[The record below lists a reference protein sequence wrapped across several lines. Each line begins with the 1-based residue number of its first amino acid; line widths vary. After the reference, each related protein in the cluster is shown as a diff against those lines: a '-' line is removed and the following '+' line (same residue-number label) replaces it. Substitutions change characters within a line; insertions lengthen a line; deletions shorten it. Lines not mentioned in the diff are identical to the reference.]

1 MHRLLKML
9 LAFALIT
16 CLPIPCC
23 AQSASEKKAAQKAEL
38 KAELKAEE
46 LKNDASYI
54 CGEGWGD
61 TYSSADQA
69 ALNDLISKISLHVS
83 NSFQINE
90 EELNTNSGFDSKTAV
105 TSVMNSYAQA
115 TLTNTNNLV
124 ISNAPQT
131 HVLRYIKSSEV
142 IKIFDER
149 KEKVFD
155 YVRSAMRAEEKA
167 KIDDALRN
175 YYWAFAMV
183 RSLQYPNSVKMDID
197 GEQRLLV
204 TWIPQQIEEIM
215 SNLSTQIASKD
226 GNDINLF
233 IKYKN
238 EPVTSIDYTY
248 FDGQTW
254 SNLYSAKDG
263 MGIVELRPGVDVNSL
278 QLKYEYEYADQC
290 QIDKELE
297 SVMQLFKGTPF
308 KNASVYISNLD
319 KKSAVSSEARKEF
332 EKSVKTESAANL
344 ETLSKVN
351 DEKQLAGIMNRVV
364 NAIKTRQY
372 DSVNDCFSAD
382 GLEMYKKLLNYGQ
395 ARLLGNPQFSFYTMG
410 KRVVCRSIPMAFSF
424 RNNKR
429 KFVEDVTFTFGEDRK
444 IECVAFGLGSQ
455 AKTDIF
461 DKGVGAWSDYAKMVI
476 ATFLENYKTAF
487 ALKRL
492 DYLESVFDDNA
503 TIITGHVIKRN
514 PRLSMEDQ
522 ASTFGDN
529 KPLIKYTRQTKSEYL
544 RKLKMC
550 FQSNQFINIRFADN
564 DVVKMGAG
572 GETYGIQIKQDY
584 YSSNYGDHGYLF
596 LMVDFNDPENPSIKV
611 RTWQPDRNP
620 NINSNL
626 PRSNRDWGI
635 IGPGNF

>member
-1 MHRLLKML
+1 MHKLLYAL
-9 LAFALIT
+9 FATLALT
-16 CLPIPCC
+16 SMPQTTL
-23 AQSASEKKAAQKAEL
+23 AQTHSEKKAMEKVA
-38 KAELKAEE
+38 LKAEE
-46 LKNDASYI
+46 LKNDADYL

-61 TYSSADQA
+61 TYSAADQA
-69 ALNDLISKISLHVS
+69 ALTDLISKISVNVS
-83 NSFQINE
+83 SSFQINE
-90 EELNTNSGFDSKTAV
+90 EELNTNAGFDSKSVV
-105 TSVMNSYAQA
+105 TSVMKSYAQA

-124 ISNAPQT
+124 LSNQPQA
-131 HVLRYIKSSEV
+131 HVLRYIKSSEIV
-142 IKIFDER
+142 KIFNDR

-155 YVRSAMRAEEKA
+155 YVRSAMRAEEKG

-183 RSLQYPNSVKMDID
+183 RSLQYPNNVKMDVD

-204 TWIPQQIEEIM
+204 TWIPQQMEEIM
-215 SNLSTQIASKD
+215 GNLSTNIASRD
-226 GNDINLF
+226 GDELSLF
-233 IKYKN
+233 IKYKGK
-238 EPVTSIDYTY
+238 PVTSLDYTY

-297 SVMQLFKGTPF
+297 SVMNLFKGTFF
-308 KNASVYISNLD
+308 KNATVYINNID
-319 KKSAVSSEARKEF
+319 KKSAVSTEAKKEF
-332 EKSVKTESAANL
+332 EKSVKTESIANL
-344 ETLSKVN
+344 QALSKVA
-351 DEKQLAGIMNRVV
+351 DEKQLANIMGKVV
-364 NAIKTRQY
+364 NAIKTKQY
-372 DSVNDCFSAD
+372 DSANDCFSAD

-395 ARLLGNPQFSFYTMG
+395 ARLLGNPQFAFYTMG

-424 RNNKR
+424 QNNKR
-429 KFVEDVTFTFGEDRK
+429 KFVEDVTFTFDENKK

-514 PRLSMEDQ
+514 PKLSIEGQ

-584 YSSNYGDHGYLF
+584 YSTNYGDHGYLF

>member
-1 MHRLLKML
+1 MHKTIWMILML
-9 LAFALIT
+9 L
-16 CLPIPCC
+16 LPLTSL
-23 AQSASEKKAAQKAEL
+23 AQT
-38 KAELKAEE
+38 AEE
-46 LKNDASYI
+46 RAEQMKANAEYI

-61 TYSSADQA
+61 TYNSADQA
-69 ALNDLISKISLHVS
+69 ALADLISKISLNIS
-83 NSFQINE
+83 NSFEIKE
-90 EELNTNSGFDSKTAV
+90 EEFNTNSSFDSKTAI

-115 TLTNTNNLV
+115 TLTNTFNLV
-124 ISNAPQT
+124 ISNTPQT
-131 HVLRYIKSSEV
+131 HVLRYIRKSEV
-142 IKIFDER
+142 NKIFDER

-183 RSLQYPNSVKMDID
+183 RSLQYPNSVKMTID
-197 GEQRLLV
+197 GVQRLLV

-215 SNLSTQIASKD
+215 SNLSTKIASKD
-226 GNDINLF
+226 GNEINLF
-233 IKYKN
+233 IKYKG
-238 EPVTSIDYTY
+238 EPVTSLDYTY

-263 MGIVELRPGVDVNSL
+263 MGIVELRPGVEINSL

-297 SVMQLFKGTPF
+297 SVMQLFKGTSF
-308 KNASVYISNLD
+308 KNAFVYINNLD
-319 KKSAVSSEARKEF
+319 KKSAVSCEAKKEF

-344 ETLSKVN
+344 ETLSKVEN
-351 DEKQLAGIMNRVV
+351 EKELAGIMTRVI
-364 NAIKTRQY
+364 NAIKAKDY
-372 DSVNDCFSAD
+372 DSVSDCFSED

-395 ARLLGNPQFSFYTMG
+395 ARLLGDPQFSFYTMG

-424 RNNKR
+424 KNNRR
-429 KFVEDVTFTFGEDRK
+429 KFVEDVTFTFDENKK

-461 DKGVGAWSDYAKMVI
+461 NKGVGAWSDYAKMVI

-503 TIITGHVIKRN
+503 TIITGHIIKKA
-514 PRLSMEDQ
+514 PKVAMEGE
-522 ASTFGDN
+522 SFINSNN
-529 KPLIKYTRQTKSEYL
+529 KLIKYTRQTKSEYM

-584 YSSNYGDHGYLF
+584 YSTNYGDHGYLF
-596 LMVDFNDPENPSIKV
+596 LMVDFNDPDNPSIKV

>member
-1 MHRLLKML
+1 MHKTIWMILML
-9 LAFALIT
+9 L
-16 CLPIPCC
+16 LPLTSL
-23 AQSASEKKAAQKAEL
+23 AQT
-38 KAELKAEE
+38 AEE
-46 LKNDASYI
+46 RAEQMKANAEYI

-61 TYSSADQA
+61 TYNSADQA
-69 ALNDLISKISLHVS
+69 ALADLISKISLNIS
-83 NSFQINE
+83 NSFEIKE
-90 EELNTNSGFDSKTAV
+90 EEFNTNSSFDSKTAI

-115 TLTNTNNLV
+115 TLTNTFNLV
-124 ISNAPQT
+124 ISNTPQT
-131 HVLRYIKSSEV
+131 HVLRYIRKSEV
-142 IKIFDER
+142 NKIFDER

-183 RSLQYPNSVKMDID
+183 RSLQYPNSVKMTID
-197 GEQRLLV
+197 GVQRLLV

-215 SNLSTQIASKD
+215 SNLSTKIASKD
-226 GNDINLF
+226 GNEINLF
-233 IKYKN
+233 IKYKG
-238 EPVTSIDYTY
+238 EPVTSLDYTY

-263 MGIVELRPGVDVNSL
+263 MGIVELRPGVEINSL

-297 SVMQLFKGTPF
+297 SVMQLFKGTSF
-308 KNASVYISNLD
+308 KNASVYINNLD
-319 KKSAVSSEARKEF
+319 KKSAVSSEVKKEF

-344 ETLSKVN
+344 ETLSKVEN
-351 DEKQLAGIMNRVV
+351 EKELAGIMTRVI
-364 NAIKTRQY
+364 NAIKAKDY
-372 DSVNDCFSAD
+372 DSVSDCFSED

-395 ARLLGNPQFSFYTMG
+395 ARLLGDPQFSFYTMG

-424 RNNKR
+424 KNNRR
-429 KFVEDVTFTFGEDRK
+429 KFVEDVTFTFDENKK

-461 DKGVGAWSDYAKMVI
+461 NKGVGAWSDYAKMVI

-503 TIITGHVIKRN
+503 TIITGHIIKKA
-514 PRLSMEDQ
+514 PKVAMEGE
-522 ASTFGDN
+522 SFINSNN
-529 KPLIKYTRQTKSEYL
+529 KLIKYTRQTKSEYM

-584 YSSNYGDHGYLF
+584 YSTNYGDHGYLF
-596 LMVDFNDPENPSIKV
+596 LMVDFNDPDNPSIKV

>member
-1 MHRLLKML
+1 MRKLLGL
-9 LAFALIT
+9 LF
-16 CLPIPCC
+16 CLLPLVSL
-23 AQSASEKKAAQKAEL
+23 AQTDVEK
-38 KAELKAEE
+38 KAEE
-46 LKNDASYI
+46 LKTNTDYI
-54 CGEGWGD
+54 CGEGWAE
-61 TYSSADQA
+61 TYNSADQA
-69 ALNDLISKISLHVS
+69 ALADLISKISINVS
-83 NSFQINE
+83 NSFQISE
-90 EELNTNSGFDSKTAV
+90 EELNTNNGLDSKTAV
-105 TSVMNSYAQA
+105 KSVMNSYAQA

-124 ISNAPQT
+124 ISNSPQA
-131 HVLRYIKSSEV
+131 HVLRYIKRSEIV
-142 IKIFDER
+142 KIFEER

-155 YVRSAMRAEEKA
+155 YVRSAMRAEEKG

-197 GEQRLLV
+197 GTQRLLV

-215 SNLSTQIASKD
+215 GNLSTKIASKD
-226 GNDINLF
+226 GNDLNIF
-233 IKYKN
+233 IKYKDQ
-238 EPVTSIDYTY
+238 PVSSLDYTY

-263 MGIVELRPGVDVNSL
+263 MGIVELRPGIDINSL

-297 SVMQLFKGTPF
+297 SVMNLFKGTPF
-308 KNASVYISNLD
+308 KNATIYINNID
-319 KKSAVSSEARKEF
+319 KKSAVSTEAKKEF
-332 EKSVKTESAANL
+332 EKVVKTESAANL
-344 ETLSKVN
+344 EALTQVE
-351 DEKQLAGIMNRVV
+351 DEKQLAATMTRIV
-364 NAIKTRQY
+364 NAIKAKNY
-372 DSVNDCFSAD
+372 DSVNDCFNAD
-382 GLEMYKKLLNYGQ
+382 GLEMYKKLLHYGQ
-395 ARLLGNPQFSFYTMG
+395 ARVLGNPQFSFYKMG

-424 RNNKR
+424 QNNKR
-429 KFVEDVTFTFGEDRK
+429 KFVEDVTFTFNEEKK
-444 IECVAFGLGSQ
+444 IECVAFGLGNE

-461 DKGVGAWSDYAKMVI
+461 NKGVGAWSDYAKMVI

-503 TIITGHVIKRN
+503 TIITGHIIKKN
-514 PRLSMEDQ
+514 PKANIEGQSYL
-522 ASTFGDN
+522 ADN

-584 YSSNYGDHGYLF
+584 YSTNYGDHGYLF

-620 NINSNL
+620 NINANL

>member
-1 MHRLLKML
+1 MHKTIWMILML
-9 LAFALIT
+9 L
-16 CLPIPCC
+16 LPLTSL
-23 AQSASEKKAAQKAEL
+23 AQT
-38 KAELKAEE
+38 AEE
-46 LKNDASYI
+46 RAEQMKANAEYI

-61 TYSSADQA
+61 TYNSADQA
-69 ALNDLISKISLHVS
+69 ALADLISKISLNIS
-83 NSFQINE
+83 NSFEIKE
-90 EELNTNSGFDSKTAV
+90 EEFNTNSSFDSKTAI

-115 TLTNTNNLV
+115 TLTNTFNLV
-124 ISNAPQT
+124 ISNTPQT
-131 HVLRYIKSSEV
+131 HVLRYIRKSEV
-142 IKIFDER
+142 NKIFDER

-183 RSLQYPNSVKMDID
+183 RSLQYPNSVKMTID
-197 GEQRLLV
+197 GVQRLLV

-215 SNLSTQIASKD
+215 SNLSTKIASKD
-226 GNDINLF
+226 GNEINLF
-233 IKYKN
+233 IKYKG
-238 EPVTSIDYTY
+238 EPVTSLDYTY

-263 MGIVELRPGVDVNSL
+263 MGIVELRPGVEINSL

-297 SVMQLFKGTPF
+297 SVMQLFKGTSF
-308 KNASVYISNLD
+308 KNASVYINNLD
-319 KKSAVSSEARKEF
+319 KKSAVSSEAKKEF

-344 ETLSKVN
+344 ETLSKVEN
-351 DEKQLAGIMNRVV
+351 EKELAGIMTRVI
-364 NAIKTRQY
+364 NAIKAKDY
-372 DSVNDCFSAD
+372 DSVSDCFSED

-395 ARLLGNPQFSFYTMG
+395 ARLLGDPQFSFYTMG

-424 RNNKR
+424 KNNRR
-429 KFVEDVTFTFGEDRK
+429 KFVEDVTFTFDENKK

-461 DKGVGAWSDYAKMVI
+461 NKGVGAWSDYAKMVI

-503 TIITGHVIKRN
+503 TIITGHIIKKA
-514 PRLSMEDQ
+514 PKVAMEGE
-522 ASTFGDN
+522 SFINSNN
-529 KPLIKYTRQTKSEYL
+529 KLIKYTRQTKSEYM

-584 YSSNYGDHGYLF
+584 YSTNYGDHGYLF
-596 LMVDFNDPENPSIKV
+596 LMVDFNDPDNPSIKV

-626 PRSNRDWGI
+626 PR
-635 IGPGNF
+635 

>member
-1 MHRLLKML
+1 MHKTIWMILML
-9 LAFALIT
+9 L
-16 CLPIPCC
+16 LPLTSL
-23 AQSASEKKAAQKAEL
+23 AQT
-38 KAELKAEE
+38 AEE
-46 LKNDASYI
+46 RAEQMKANAEYI

-61 TYSSADQA
+61 TYNSADQA
-69 ALNDLISKISLHVS
+69 ALADLISKISLNIS
-83 NSFQINE
+83 NSFEIKE
-90 EELNTNSGFDSKTAV
+90 EEFNTNSSFDSKTAI

-115 TLTNTNNLV
+115 TLTNTFNLV
-124 ISNAPQT
+124 ISNTPQT
-131 HVLRYIKSSEV
+131 HVLRYIRKSEV
-142 IKIFDER
+142 NKIFDER

-183 RSLQYPNSVKMDID
+183 RSLQYPNSVKMTID
-197 GEQRLLV
+197 GVQRLLV

-215 SNLSTQIASKD
+215 SNLSTKIASKD
-226 GNDINLF
+226 GNEINLF
-233 IKYKN
+233 IKYKG
-238 EPVTSIDYTY
+238 EPVTSLDYTY

-263 MGIVELRPGVDVNSL
+263 MGIVELRPGVEINSL

-297 SVMQLFKGTPF
+297 SVMQLFKGTSF
-308 KNASVYISNLD
+308 KNASVYINNLD
-319 KKSAVSSEARKEF
+319 KKSAVSSEAKKEF

-344 ETLSKVN
+344 ETLSKVEN
-351 DEKQLAGIMNRVV
+351 EKELAGIMTRVI
-364 NAIKTRQY
+364 NAIKAKDY
-372 DSVNDCFSAD
+372 DSVSDCSSED

-395 ARLLGNPQFSFYTMG
+395 ARLLGDPQFSFYTMG

-424 RNNKR
+424 KNNRR
-429 KFVEDVTFTFGEDRK
+429 KFVEDVTFTFDENKK

-461 DKGVGAWSDYAKMVI
+461 NKGVGAWSDYAKMVI

-503 TIITGHVIKRN
+503 TIITGHIIKKA
-514 PRLSMEDQ
+514 PKVAMEGE
-522 ASTFGDN
+522 SFINSNN
-529 KPLIKYTRQTKSEYL
+529 KLIKYTRQTKSEYM

-584 YSSNYGDHGYLF
+584 YSTNYGDHGYLF
-596 LMVDFNDPENPSIKV
+596 LMVDFNDPDNPSIKV

>member
-1 MHRLLKML
+1 MHKTIWMILML
-9 LAFALIT
+9 L
-16 CLPIPCC
+16 LPLTSL
-23 AQSASEKKAAQKAEL
+23 AQT
-38 KAELKAEE
+38 AEE
-46 LKNDASYI
+46 RAEQMKANAEYI

-61 TYSSADQA
+61 TYNSADQA
-69 ALNDLISKISLHVS
+69 ALADLISKISLNIS
-83 NSFQINE
+83 NSFEIKE
-90 EELNTNSGFDSKTAV
+90 EEFNTNSSFDSKTAII
-105 TSVMNSYAQA
+105 SVMNSYAQA
-115 TLTNTNNLV
+115 TLTNTFNLV
-124 ISNAPQT
+124 ISNTPQT
-131 HVLRYIKSSEV
+131 HVLRYIRKSEV
-142 IKIFDER
+142 NKIFDER

-155 YVRSAMRAEEKA
+155 YVRSAMRAEEKS

-183 RSLQYPNSVKMDID
+183 RSLQYPNSVKMTID
-197 GEQRLLV
+197 GVQRLLV

-215 SNLSTQIASKD
+215 SNLSTKIASKD
-226 GNDINLF
+226 GNEINLF
-233 IKYKN
+233 IKYKG
-238 EPVTSIDYTY
+238 EPVTSLDYTY

-263 MGIVELRPGVDVNSL
+263 MGIVELRPGVEINSL

-297 SVMQLFKGTPF
+297 SVMQLFKGTSF
-308 KNASVYISNLD
+308 KNASVYINNLD
-319 KKSAVSSEARKEF
+319 KKSAVSSEAKKEF

-344 ETLSKVN
+344 ETLSKVEN
-351 DEKQLAGIMNRVV
+351 EKELAGIMTRVI
-364 NAIKTRQY
+364 NAIKAKDY
-372 DSVNDCFSAD
+372 DSVSDCFSED

-395 ARLLGNPQFSFYTMG
+395 ARLLGDPQFSFYTMG

-424 RNNKR
+424 KNNRR
-429 KFVEDVTFTFGEDRK
+429 KFVEDVTFTFDENKK

-461 DKGVGAWSDYAKMVI
+461 NKGVGAWSDYAKMVI

-503 TIITGHVIKRN
+503 TIITGHIIKKA
-514 PRLSMEDQ
+514 PKVAMEGE
-522 ASTFGDN
+522 SFINSNN
-529 KPLIKYTRQTKSEYL
+529 KLIKYTRQTKSEYM

-584 YSSNYGDHGYLF
+584 YSTNYGDHGYLF
-596 LMVDFNDPENPSIKV
+596 LMVDFNDPDNPSIKV

>member
-1 MHRLLKML
+1 MHKTIWMILML
-9 LAFALIT
+9 L
-16 CLPIPCC
+16 LPLTSL
-23 AQSASEKKAAQKAEL
+23 AQT
-38 KAELKAEE
+38 AEE
-46 LKNDASYI
+46 RAEQMKANAEYI

-61 TYSSADQA
+61 TYNSADQA
-69 ALNDLISKISLHVS
+69 ALADLISKISLNIS
-83 NSFQINE
+83 NSFEIKE
-90 EELNTNSGFDSKTAV
+90 EEFNTNSSFDSKTAI

-115 TLTNTNNLV
+115 TLTNTFNLV
-124 ISNAPQT
+124 ISNTPQT
-131 HVLRYIKSSEV
+131 HVLRYIRKSEV
-142 IKIFDER
+142 NKIFDER

-183 RSLQYPNSVKMDID
+183 RSLQYPNSVKMTID
-197 GEQRLLV
+197 GVQRLLV

-215 SNLSTQIASKD
+215 SNLSTKIASKD
-226 GNDINLF
+226 GNEINLF
-233 IKYKN
+233 IKYKG
-238 EPVTSIDYTY
+238 EPVTSLDYTY

-263 MGIVELRPGVDVNSL
+263 MGIVELRPGVEINSL

-297 SVMQLFKGTPF
+297 SVMQLFKGTSF
-308 KNASVYISNLD
+308 KNASVYINNLD
-319 KKSAVSSEARKEF
+319 KKSAVSSEAKKEF

-344 ETLSKVN
+344 ETLSKVEN
-351 DEKQLAGIMNRVV
+351 EKELAGIMARVI
-364 NAIKTRQY
+364 NAIKAKDY
-372 DSVNDCFSAD
+372 DSVSDCFSED

-395 ARLLGNPQFSFYTMG
+395 ARLLGDPQFSFYTMG

-424 RNNKR
+424 KNNRR
-429 KFVEDVTFTFGEDRK
+429 KFVEDVTFTFDENKK

-461 DKGVGAWSDYAKMVI
+461 NKGVGAWSDYAKMVI

-503 TIITGHVIKRN
+503 TIITGHIIKKA
-514 PRLSMEDQ
+514 PKVAMEGE
-522 ASTFGDN
+522 SFINSNN
-529 KPLIKYTRQTKSEYL
+529 KLIKYTRQTKSEYM

-584 YSSNYGDHGYLF
+584 YSTNYGDHGYLF
-596 LMVDFNDPENPSIKV
+596 LMVDFNDPDNPSIKV

>member
-1 MHRLLKML
+1 ML
-9 LAFALIT
+9 MLSFT
-16 CLPIPCC
+16 CS
-23 AQSASEKKAAQKAEL
+23 AQNTAKDKAEQI
-38 KAELKAEE
+38 KG
-46 LKNDASYI
+46 NDAYL

-61 TYSSADQA
+61 TYNSADQA
-69 ALNDLISKISLHVS
+69 ALADLISKISLNIS
-83 NSFQINE
+83 SSFEIKE
-90 EELNTNSGFDSKTAV
+90 EELNTNSGFDSNTAV

-115 TLTNTNNLV
+115 TLTNTDNLV
-124 ISNAPQT
+124 ISNSPQT
-131 HVLRYIKSSEV
+131 HVLRYIRRSE
-142 IKIFDER
+142 INKIFDER

-155 YVRSAMRAEEKA
+155 YVRSAMRAEEKG

-183 RSLQYPNSVKMDID
+183 RSLQYPNSVKMTVD

-204 TWIPQQIEEIM
+204 TWIPQQIQEVM
-215 SNLSTQIASKD
+215 SNISTKIASKD

-233 IKYKN
+233 IKYKG
-238 EPVTSIDYTY
+238 EPVSSLDYTY

-263 MGIVELRPGVDVNSL
+263 MGIVELRPDVDINSL
-278 QLKYEYEYADQC
+278 QLKYEYEYADQA

-297 SVMQLFKGTPF
+297 SVMHLFKGTPF
-308 KNASVYISNLD
+308 KNATAYINNLD
-319 KKSAVSSEARKEF
+319 KKSAVSSEAKKDF
-332 EKSVKTESAANL
+332 EKTVKTESAANL
-344 ETLSKVN
+344 EDLSKVE
-351 DEKQLAGIMNRVV
+351 DEKTLANIMGKVI
-364 NAIKTRQY
+364 NAIKTKNY
-372 DSVNDCFSAD
+372 NSADDCFSED
-382 GLEMYKKLLNYGQ
+382 GLEMYRKLLNYGQ
-395 ARLLGNPQFSFYTMG
+395 ARILGNPQFSFYKMG

-424 RNNKR
+424 KNNKR
-429 KFVEDVTFTFGEDRK
+429 KFVEDVTFTFDENKK
-444 IECVAFGLGSQ
+444 IECVAFGLGNE

-461 DKGVGAWSDYAKMVI
+461 NKGVGAWSDYAKMVI

-503 TIITGHVIKRN
+503 TIITGHVIKKN
-514 PRLSMEDQ
+514 PKLDVENQS
-522 ASTFGDN
+522 AVFGDN

-550 FQSNQFINIRFADN
+550 FQSNQFINVRFADN

-584 YSSNYGDHGYLF
+584 YSTNYGDQGYLF

-611 RTWQPDRNP
+611 RTWQPERNP
-620 NINSNL
+620 DINSNL

>member
-1 MHRLLKML
+1 MHKTIWMILML
-9 LAFALIT
+9 L
-16 CLPIPCC
+16 LPLTSL
-23 AQSASEKKAAQKAEL
+23 AQT
-38 KAELKAEE
+38 AEE
-46 LKNDASYI
+46 RAEQMKANAEYI

-61 TYSSADQA
+61 TYNSADQA
-69 ALNDLISKISLHVS
+69 ALADLISKISLNIS
-83 NSFQINE
+83 NSFEIKE
-90 EELNTNSGFDSKTAV
+90 EEFNTNSSFDSKTAI

-115 TLTNTNNLV
+115 TLTNTFNLV
-124 ISNAPQT
+124 ISNTPQT
-131 HVLRYIKSSEV
+131 HVLRYIRKSEV
-142 IKIFDER
+142 NKIFDER

-183 RSLQYPNSVKMDID
+183 RSLQYPNSVKMTID
-197 GEQRLLV
+197 GVQRLLV

-215 SNLSTQIASKD
+215 SNLSTKIASKD
-226 GNDINLF
+226 GNEINLF
-233 IKYKN
+233 IKYKG
-238 EPVTSIDYTY
+238 EPVTSLDYTY

-297 SVMQLFKGTPF
+297 SVMQLFKGTSF
-308 KNASVYISNLD
+308 KNASVYINNLD
-319 KKSAVSSEARKEF
+319 KKSAVSSEAKKEF

-344 ETLSKVN
+344 ETLSKVEN
-351 DEKQLAGIMNRVV
+351 EKELAGIMTRVI
-364 NAIKTRQY
+364 NAIKAKDY
-372 DSVNDCFSAD
+372 DSVSNCFSED

-395 ARLLGNPQFSFYTMG
+395 ARLLGDPQFSFYTMG

-424 RNNKR
+424 KNNRR
-429 KFVEDVTFTFGEDRK
+429 KFVEDVTFTFDENKK

-461 DKGVGAWSDYAKMVI
+461 NKGVGAWSDYAKMVI

-503 TIITGHVIKRN
+503 TIITGHIIKKA
-514 PRLSMEDQ
+514 PKVAMEGE
-522 ASTFGDN
+522 SFINSNN
-529 KPLIKYTRQTKSEYL
+529 KLIKYTRQTKSEYM

-550 FQSNQFINIRFADN
+550 FQSNQLINIRFADN

-584 YSSNYGDHGYLF
+584 YSTNYGDHGYLF
-596 LMVDFNDPENPSIKV
+596 LMVDFNDPDNPSIKV

>member
-1 MHRLLKML
+1 MHKTIWMILML
-9 LAFALIT
+9 L
-16 CLPIPCC
+16 LPLTSL
-23 AQSASEKKAAQKAEL
+23 AQT
-38 KAELKAEE
+38 AEE
-46 LKNDASYI
+46 RAEQMKANAEYI

-61 TYSSADQA
+61 TYNSADQA
-69 ALNDLISKISLHVS
+69 ALADLISKISLNIS
-83 NSFQINE
+83 NSFEIKE
-90 EELNTNSGFDSKTAV
+90 EEFNTNSSFDSKTAI

-115 TLTNTNNLV
+115 TLTNTFNLV
-124 ISNAPQT
+124 ISNTPQT
-131 HVLRYIKSSEV
+131 HVLRYIRKSEV
-142 IKIFDER
+142 NKIFDER

-183 RSLQYPNSVKMDID
+183 RSLQYPNSVKMTID
-197 GEQRLLV
+197 GVQRLLV

-215 SNLSTQIASKD
+215 SNLSTKIASKD
-226 GNDINLF
+226 GNEINLF
-233 IKYKN
+233 IKYKG
-238 EPVTSIDYTY
+238 EPVTSLDYTY

-263 MGIVELRPGVDVNSL
+263 MGIVELRPGVEINSL

-297 SVMQLFKGTPF
+297 SVMQLFKGTSF
-308 KNASVYISNLD
+308 KNASVYINNLD
-319 KKSAVSSEARKEF
+319 KKSAVSSEAKKEF

-344 ETLSKVN
+344 ETLSKVEN
-351 DEKQLAGIMNRVV
+351 EKELAGIMTRVI
-364 NAIKTRQY
+364 NAIKAKDY
-372 DSVNDCFSAD
+372 DSVSDCFSED

-395 ARLLGNPQFSFYTMG
+395 ARLLGDPQFSFYTMG

-424 RNNKR
+424 KNNRR
-429 KFVEDVTFTFGEDRK
+429 KFVEDVTFTFDENKK

-461 DKGVGAWSDYAKMVI
+461 NKGVGVWSDYAKMVI

-503 TIITGHVIKRN
+503 TIITGHIIKKA
-514 PRLSMEDQ
+514 PKVAMEGE
-522 ASTFGDN
+522 SFINSNN
-529 KPLIKYTRQTKSEYL
+529 KLIKYTRQTKSEYM

-584 YSSNYGDHGYLF
+584 YSTNYGDHGYLF
-596 LMVDFNDPENPSIKV
+596 LMVDFNDPDNPSIKV

>member
-1 MHRLLKML
+1 MHKTIWMILML
-9 LAFALIT
+9 L
-16 CLPIPCC
+16 LPLTSL
-23 AQSASEKKAAQKAEL
+23 AQT
-38 KAELKAEE
+38 AEE
-46 LKNDASYI
+46 RAEQMKANAEYI

-61 TYSSADQA
+61 TYNSADQA
-69 ALNDLISKISLHVS
+69 ALADLISKISLNIS
-83 NSFQINE
+83 NSFEIKE
-90 EELNTNSGFDSKTAV
+90 EEFNTNSSFDSKTAII
-105 TSVMNSYAQA
+105 SVMNSYAQA
-115 TLTNTNNLV
+115 TLTNTFNLV
-124 ISNAPQT
+124 ISNTPQT
-131 HVLRYIKSSEV
+131 HVLRYIRKSEV
-142 IKIFDER
+142 NKIFDER

-183 RSLQYPNSVKMDID
+183 RSLQYPNSVKMTID
-197 GEQRLLV
+197 GVQRLLV

-215 SNLSTQIASKD
+215 SNLSTKIASKD
-226 GNDINLF
+226 GNEINLF
-233 IKYKN
+233 IKYKG
-238 EPVTSIDYTY
+238 EPVTSLDYTY

-263 MGIVELRPGVDVNSL
+263 MGIVELRPGVEINSL

-297 SVMQLFKGTPF
+297 SVMQLFKGTSF
-308 KNASVYISNLD
+308 KNASVYINNLD
-319 KKSAVSSEARKEF
+319 KKSAVSSEAKKEF

-344 ETLSKVN
+344 ETLSKVEN
-351 DEKQLAGIMNRVV
+351 EKELAGIMTKVI
-364 NAIKTRQY
+364 NAIKAKDY
-372 DSVNDCFSAD
+372 DCVSDCFSED

-395 ARLLGNPQFSFYTMG
+395 ARLLGDPQFSFYTMG

-424 RNNKR
+424 KNNRR
-429 KFVEDVTFTFGEDRK
+429 KFVEDVTFTFDENKK

-461 DKGVGAWSDYAKMVI
+461 NKGVGAWSDYAKMVI

-503 TIITGHVIKRN
+503 TIITGHIIKKA
-514 PRLSMEDQ
+514 PKVAMEGE
-522 ASTFGDN
+522 SFINSNN
-529 KPLIKYTRQTKSEYL
+529 KLIKYTRQTKSEYM

-584 YSSNYGDHGYLF
+584 YSTNYGDHGYLF
-596 LMVDFNDPENPSIKV
+596 LMVDFNDPDNPSIKV

>member
-1 MHRLLKML
+1 MHKTIWMILMFLLPL
-9 LAFALIT
+9 TSLAQT
-16 CLPIPCC
+16 
-23 AQSASEKKAAQKAEL
+23 
-38 KAELKAEE
+38 AEE
-46 LKNDASYI
+46 RAEQMKANAEYI

-61 TYSSADQA
+61 TYNSADQA
-69 ALNDLISKISLHVS
+69 ALADLISKISLNIS
-83 NSFQINE
+83 NSFEIKE
-90 EELNTNSGFDSKTAV
+90 EEFNTNSSFDSKTAI

-115 TLTNTNNLV
+115 TLTNTFNLV
-124 ISNAPQT
+124 ISNTPQT
-131 HVLRYIKSSEV
+131 LVLRYIRKSEV
-142 IKIFDER
+142 NKIFDER

-183 RSLQYPNSVKMDID
+183 RSLQYPNSVKMTID
-197 GEQRLLV
+197 GVQRLLV

-215 SNLSTQIASKD
+215 SNLSTKIASKD
-226 GNDINLF
+226 GNAINLF
-233 IKYKN
+233 IKYKG
-238 EPVTSIDYTY
+238 EPVTSLDYTY

-263 MGIVELRPGVDVNSL
+263 MGIVELRPGVEINSL

-297 SVMQLFKGTPF
+297 SVMQLFKGTSF
-308 KNASVYISNLD
+308 KNASVYINNLD
-319 KKSAVSSEARKEF
+319 KKSAVSSEAKKEF

-344 ETLSKVN
+344 ETLSKVEN
-351 DEKQLAGIMNRVV
+351 EKELAGIMTRVI
-364 NAIKTRQY
+364 NAIKAKDY
-372 DSVNDCFSAD
+372 DSVSDCFSED

-395 ARLLGNPQFSFYTMG
+395 ARLLGDPQFSFYTMG

-424 RNNKR
+424 KNNRR
-429 KFVEDVTFTFGEDRK
+429 KFVEDVTFTFDENKK

-461 DKGVGAWSDYAKMVI
+461 NKGVGAWSDYAKMVI

-503 TIITGHVIKRN
+503 TIITGHIIKKA
-514 PRLSMEDQ
+514 PKVAMEGE
-522 ASTFGDN
+522 SFINSNN
-529 KPLIKYTRQTKSEYL
+529 KLIKYTRQTKSEYM

-584 YSSNYGDHGYLF
+584 YSTNYGDHGYLF
-596 LMVDFNDPENPSIKV
+596 LMVDFNDPDNPSIKV

>member
-1 MHRLLKML
+1 MHKTIWMILML
-9 LAFALIT
+9 L
-16 CLPIPCC
+16 LPLTSL
-23 AQSASEKKAAQKAEL
+23 AQT
-38 KAELKAEE
+38 AEE
-46 LKNDASYI
+46 RAEQMKANAEYI

-61 TYSSADQA
+61 TYNSADQA
-69 ALNDLISKISLHVS
+69 ALADLISKISLNIS
-83 NSFQINE
+83 NSFEIKE
-90 EELNTNSGFDSKTAV
+90 EEFNTNSSFDSKTAI

-115 TLTNTNNLV
+115 TLTNTFNLV
-124 ISNAPQT
+124 ISNTPQT
-131 HVLRYIKSSEV
+131 HVLRYIRKSEV
-142 IKIFDER
+142 NKIFDER

-183 RSLQYPNSVKMDID
+183 RSLQYPNSVKMTID
-197 GEQRLLV
+197 GVQRLLV

-215 SNLSTQIASKD
+215 SNLSTKIASKD
-226 GNDINLF
+226 GNEINLF
-233 IKYKN
+233 IKYKG
-238 EPVTSIDYTY
+238 EPVTSLDYTY

-263 MGIVELRPGVDVNSL
+263 MGIVELRPGVEINSL

-297 SVMQLFKGTPF
+297 SVMQLFKGTSF
-308 KNASVYISNLD
+308 KNASVYINNLD
-319 KKSAVSSEARKEF
+319 KKSAVSSEAKKEF

-344 ETLSKVN
+344 ETLSEVEN
-351 DEKQLAGIMNRVV
+351 EKELAGIMTRVI
-364 NAIKTRQY
+364 NAIKAKDY
-372 DSVNDCFSAD
+372 DSVSDCFSED

-395 ARLLGNPQFSFYTMG
+395 ARLLGDPQFSFYTMG

-424 RNNKR
+424 KNNRR
-429 KFVEDVTFTFGEDRK
+429 KFVEDVTFTFDENKK

-461 DKGVGAWSDYAKMVI
+461 NKGVGAWSDYAKMVI

-503 TIITGHVIKRN
+503 TIITGHIIKKA
-514 PRLSMEDQ
+514 PKVAMEGE
-522 ASTFGDN
+522 SFINSNN
-529 KPLIKYTRQTKSEYL
+529 KLIKYTRQTKSEYM

-584 YSSNYGDHGYLF
+584 YSTNYGDHGYLF
-596 LMVDFNDPENPSIKV
+596 LMVDFNDPDNPSIKV

>member
-1 MHRLLKML
+1 MHKTIWMILML
-9 LAFALIT
+9 L
-16 CLPIPCC
+16 LPLTSL
-23 AQSASEKKAAQKAEL
+23 AQT
-38 KAELKAEE
+38 AEE
-46 LKNDASYI
+46 RAEQMKANAEYI

-61 TYSSADQA
+61 TYNSADQA
-69 ALNDLISKISLHVS
+69 ALADLISKISLNIS
-83 NSFQINE
+83 NSFEIKE
-90 EELNTNSGFDSKTAV
+90 EEFNTNSSFDSKTAI

-115 TLTNTNNLV
+115 TLTNTFNLV
-124 ISNAPQT
+124 ISNTPQT
-131 HVLRYIKSSEV
+131 HVLRYIRKSEV
-142 IKIFDER
+142 NKIFDER

-183 RSLQYPNSVKMDID
+183 RSLQYPNSVKMTID
-197 GEQRLLV
+197 GVQRLLV

-215 SNLSTQIASKD
+215 SNLSTKIASKD
-226 GNDINLF
+226 GNEINLF
-233 IKYKN
+233 IKYKG
-238 EPVTSIDYTY
+238 EPVTSLDYTY

-263 MGIVELRPGVDVNSL
+263 MGIVELRPGVEINSL

-297 SVMQLFKGTPF
+297 SVMQLFKGTSF
-308 KNASVYISNLD
+308 KNASVYINNLD
-319 KKSAVSSEARKEF
+319 KKSAVSSEAKKEF

-344 ETLSKVN
+344 ETLSKVEN
-351 DEKQLAGIMNRVV
+351 EKELAGIMTKVI
-364 NAIKTRQY
+364 NAIKAKDY
-372 DSVNDCFSAD
+372 DSVSDCFSED

-395 ARLLGNPQFSFYTMG
+395 ARLLGDPQFSFYTMG

-424 RNNKR
+424 KNNRR
-429 KFVEDVTFTFGEDRK
+429 KFVEDVTFTFDENKK

-461 DKGVGAWSDYAKMVI
+461 NKGVGAWSDYAKMVI

-503 TIITGHVIKRN
+503 TIITGHIIKKA
-514 PRLSMEDQ
+514 PKVAMEGE
-522 ASTFGDN
+522 SFINSNN
-529 KPLIKYTRQTKSEYL
+529 KLIKYTRQTKSEYM

-584 YSSNYGDHGYLF
+584 YSTNYGDHGYLF
-596 LMVDFNDPENPSIKV
+596 LMVDFNDPDNPSIKV

>member
-1 MHRLLKML
+1 MHKTIWMILML
-9 LAFALIT
+9 L
-16 CLPIPCC
+16 LPLTSL
-23 AQSASEKKAAQKAEL
+23 AQTAEKRAEQMKANAE
-38 KAELKAEE
+38 
-46 LKNDASYI
+46 YI

-61 TYSSADQA
+61 TYNSADQA
-69 ALNDLISKISLHVS
+69 ALADLISKISLNIS
-83 NSFQINE
+83 NSFEIKE
-90 EELNTNSGFDSKTAV
+90 EEFNTNSSFDSKTAI

-115 TLTNTNNLV
+115 TLTNTFNLV
-124 ISNAPQT
+124 ISNTPQT
-131 HVLRYIKSSEV
+131 HVLRYIRKSEV
-142 IKIFDER
+142 NKIFDER

-183 RSLQYPNSVKMDID
+183 RSLQYPNSVKMTID
-197 GEQRLLV
+197 GVQRLLV

-215 SNLSTQIASKD
+215 SNLSTKIARKD
-226 GNDINLF
+226 GNEINLF
-233 IKYKN
+233 IKYKG
-238 EPVTSIDYTY
+238 EPVTSLDYTY

-263 MGIVELRPGVDVNSL
+263 MGIVELRPGVEINSL

-297 SVMQLFKGTPF
+297 SVMQLFKGTSF
-308 KNASVYISNLD
+308 KNASVYINNLD
-319 KKSAVSSEARKEF
+319 KKSAVSSEAKKEF

-344 ETLSKVN
+344 ETLSKVEN
-351 DEKQLAGIMNRVV
+351 EKDLAGIMTRVI
-364 NAIKTRQY
+364 NAIKAKDY
-372 DSVNDCFSAD
+372 DSVSDCFSED

-395 ARLLGNPQFSFYTMG
+395 ARLLGDPQFSFYTMG

-424 RNNKR
+424 KNNRR
-429 KFVEDVTFTFGEDRK
+429 KFVEDVTFTFDENKK

-461 DKGVGAWSDYAKMVI
+461 NKGVGAWSDYAKLVI
-476 ATFLENYKTAF
+476 ATFLENYMTAF

-503 TIITGHVIKRN
+503 TIITGHIIKKA
-514 PRLSMEDQ
+514 PKVAMEGE
-522 ASTFGDN
+522 SFINSNN
-529 KPLIKYTRQTKSEYL
+529 KLIKYTRQTKSEYM

-584 YSSNYGDHGYLF
+584 YSTNYGDHGYLF
-596 LMVDFNDPENPSIKV
+596 LMVDFNDPDNPSTSV
-611 RTWQPDRNP
+611 RDKK
-620 NINSNL
+620 
-626 PRSNRDWGI
+626 
-635 IGPGNF
+635 

>member
-1 MHRLLKML
+1 MHKTIWMILML
-9 LAFALIT
+9 L
-16 CLPIPCC
+16 LPLTSL
-23 AQSASEKKAAQKAEL
+23 AQT
-38 KAELKAEE
+38 AEE
-46 LKNDASYI
+46 RAEQMKANAEYI

-61 TYSSADQA
+61 TYNSADQA
-69 ALNDLISKISLHVS
+69 ALADLISKISLNIS
-83 NSFQINE
+83 NSFEIKE
-90 EELNTNSGFDSKTAV
+90 EEFNTNSSFDSKTAII
-105 TSVMNSYAQA
+105 SVMNSYAQA
-115 TLTNTNNLV
+115 TLTNTFNLV
-124 ISNAPQT
+124 ISNTPQT
-131 HVLRYIKSSEV
+131 HVLRYIRKSEV
-142 IKIFDER
+142 NKIFDER

-183 RSLQYPNSVKMDID
+183 RSLQYPNSVKMTID
-197 GEQRLLV
+197 GVQRLLV

-215 SNLSTQIASKD
+215 SNLSTKIASKD
-226 GNDINLF
+226 GNEINLF
-233 IKYKN
+233 IKYKG
-238 EPVTSIDYTY
+238 EPVTSLDYTY

-263 MGIVELRPGVDVNSL
+263 MGIVELRPGVEINSL

-297 SVMQLFKGTPF
+297 SVMQLFKGTSF
-308 KNASVYISNLD
+308 KNASVYINNLD
-319 KKSAVSSEARKEF
+319 KKSTVSSEAKKEF

-344 ETLSKVN
+344 ETLSKVEN
-351 DEKQLAGIMNRVV
+351 EKELAGIMTRVI
-364 NAIKTRQY
+364 NAIKAKDY
-372 DSVNDCFSAD
+372 DSVSDCFSED
-382 GLEMYKKLLNYGQ
+382 GLEIYKKLLNYGQ
-395 ARLLGNPQFSFYTMG
+395 ARLLGDPQFSFYTMG

-424 RNNKR
+424 KNNRR
-429 KFVEDVTFTFGEDRK
+429 KFVEDVTFTFDENKK

-461 DKGVGAWSDYAKMVI
+461 NKGVGAWSDYAKMVI

-503 TIITGHVIKRN
+503 TIITGHIIKKA
-514 PRLSMEDQ
+514 PKVAMEGE
-522 ASTFGDN
+522 SFINSNN
-529 KPLIKYTRQTKSEYL
+529 KLIKYTRQTKSEYM

-584 YSSNYGDHGYLF
+584 YSTNYGDHGYLF
-596 LMVDFNDPENPSIKV
+596 LMVDFNDPDNPSIKV

>member
-1 MHRLLKML
+1 MHKTIWMILML
-9 LAFALIT
+9 L
-16 CLPIPCC
+16 LPLTSL
-23 AQSASEKKAAQKAEL
+23 AQT
-38 KAELKAEE
+38 AEE
-46 LKNDASYI
+46 RAEQMKANAEYI

-61 TYSSADQA
+61 TYNSADQA
-69 ALNDLISKISLHVS
+69 ALADLISKISLNIS
-83 NSFQINE
+83 NSFEIKE
-90 EELNTNSGFDSKTAV
+90 EEFNTNSSFDSKTAI

-115 TLTNTNNLV
+115 TLTNTFNLV
-124 ISNAPQT
+124 ISNTPQT
-131 HVLRYIKSSEV
+131 HVLRYIRKSEV
-142 IKIFDER
+142 NKIFDER

-183 RSLQYPNSVKMDID
+183 RSLQYPNSVKMTID
-197 GEQRLLV
+197 GVQRLLV

-215 SNLSTQIASKD
+215 SNLSTKIASKD
-226 GNDINLF
+226 GNEINLF
-233 IKYKN
+233 IKYKG
-238 EPVTSIDYTY
+238 EPVTSLDYTY

-263 MGIVELRPGVDVNSL
+263 MGIVELRPGVEINSL

-297 SVMQLFKGTPF
+297 SVMQLFKGTSF
-308 KNASVYISNLD
+308 KNASVYINNLD
-319 KKSAVSSEARKEF
+319 KKSAVSSEAKKEF

-344 ETLSKVN
+344 ETLSKVEN
-351 DEKQLAGIMNRVV
+351 EKELAGIMTRVI
-364 NAIKTRQY
+364 NAIKAKDY
-372 DSVNDCFSAD
+372 DSVSNCFSED

-395 ARLLGNPQFSFYTMG
+395 ARLLGDPQFSFYTMG

-424 RNNKR
+424 KNNRR
-429 KFVEDVTFTFGEDRK
+429 KFVEDVTFTFDENKK

-461 DKGVGAWSDYAKMVI
+461 NKGVGAWSDYAKMVI

-503 TIITGHVIKRN
+503 TIITGHIIKKA
-514 PRLSMEDQ
+514 PKVAMEGE
-522 ASTFGDN
+522 SFINSNN
-529 KPLIKYTRQTKSEYL
+529 KLIKYTRQTKSEYM

-584 YSSNYGDHGYLF
+584 YSTNYGDHGYLF
-596 LMVDFNDPENPSIKV
+596 LMVDFNDPDNPSIKV

>member
-1 MHRLLKML
+1 MHKTIWMILML
-9 LAFALIT
+9 L
-16 CLPIPCC
+16 LPLTSL
-23 AQSASEKKAAQKAEL
+23 AQT
-38 KAELKAEE
+38 AEE
-46 LKNDASYI
+46 RAEQMKANAEYI

-61 TYSSADQA
+61 TYNSADPA
-69 ALNDLISKISLHVS
+69 ALADLISKISLNIS
-83 NSFQINE
+83 NSFEIKE
-90 EELNTNSGFDSKTAV
+90 EEFNTNSSFDSKTAI

-115 TLTNTNNLV
+115 TLTNTFNLV
-124 ISNAPQT
+124 ISNTPQT
-131 HVLRYIKSSEV
+131 HVLRYIRKSEV
-142 IKIFDER
+142 NKIFDER

-183 RSLQYPNSVKMDID
+183 RSLQYPNSVKMTID
-197 GEQRLLV
+197 GVQRLLV

-215 SNLSTQIASKD
+215 SNLSTKIASKD
-226 GNDINLF
+226 GNEINLF
-233 IKYKN
+233 IKYKG
-238 EPVTSIDYTY
+238 EPVTSLDYTY

-263 MGIVELRPGVDVNSL
+263 MGIVELRPGVEINSL

-297 SVMQLFKGTPF
+297 SVMQLFKGTSF
-308 KNASVYISNLD
+308 KNASVYINNLD
-319 KKSAVSSEARKEF
+319 KKSAVSSEAKKEF

-344 ETLSKVN
+344 ETLSKVEN
-351 DEKQLAGIMNRVV
+351 EKELAGIMTRVI
-364 NAIKTRQY
+364 NAIKAKDY
-372 DSVNDCFSAD
+372 DSVSDCFSED

-395 ARLLGNPQFSFYTMG
+395 ARLLGDPQFSFYTMG

-424 RNNKR
+424 KNNRR
-429 KFVEDVTFTFGEDRK
+429 KFVEDVTFTFDENKK

-461 DKGVGAWSDYAKMVI
+461 NKGVGAWSDYAKMVI

-503 TIITGHVIKRN
+503 TIITGHIIKKA
-514 PRLSMEDQ
+514 PKVAMEGE
-522 ASTFGDN
+522 SFINSNN
-529 KPLIKYTRQTKSEYL
+529 KLIKYTRQTKSEYM

-584 YSSNYGDHGYLF
+584 YSTNYGDHGYLF
-596 LMVDFNDPENPSIKV
+596 LMVDFNDPDNPSIKV

>member
-1 MHRLLKML
+1 MHKTIWMILMFLLPL
-9 LAFALIT
+9 TSLAQT
-16 CLPIPCC
+16 
-23 AQSASEKKAAQKAEL
+23 
-38 KAELKAEE
+38 AEE
-46 LKNDASYI
+46 RAEQMKANAEYI

-61 TYSSADQA
+61 TYNSADQA
-69 ALNDLISKISLHVS
+69 ALADLISKISLNIS
-83 NSFQINE
+83 NSFEIKE
-90 EELNTNSGFDSKTAV
+90 EEFNTNSSFDSKTAI

-115 TLTNTNNLV
+115 TLTNTFNLV
-124 ISNAPQT
+124 ISNTPQT
-131 HVLRYIKSSEV
+131 HVLRYIRKSEV
-142 IKIFDER
+142 NKIFDER

-183 RSLQYPNSVKMDID
+183 RCLQYPNSVKMTID
-197 GEQRLLV
+197 GVQRLLV

-215 SNLSTQIASKD
+215 SNLSTKIASKD
-226 GNDINLF
+226 GNEINLF
-233 IKYKN
+233 IKYKG
-238 EPVTSIDYTY
+238 EPVTSLDYTY

-263 MGIVELRPGVDVNSL
+263 MGIVELRPGVEINSL

-297 SVMQLFKGTPF
+297 SVMQLFKGTSF
-308 KNASVYISNLD
+308 KNASVYINNLD
-319 KKSAVSSEARKEF
+319 KKSAVSSEAKKEF

-344 ETLSKVN
+344 ETLSKVEN
-351 DEKQLAGIMNRVV
+351 EKELAGIMTRVI
-364 NAIKTRQY
+364 NAIKAKDY
-372 DSVNDCFSAD
+372 DSVSDCFSED

-395 ARLLGNPQFSFYTMG
+395 ARLLGDPQFSFYTMG

-424 RNNKR
+424 KNNRR
-429 KFVEDVTFTFGEDRK
+429 KFVEDVTFTFDENKK

-461 DKGVGAWSDYAKMVI
+461 NKGVGAWSDYAKMVI

-503 TIITGHVIKRN
+503 TIITGHIIKKA
-514 PRLSMEDQ
+514 PKVAMEGE
-522 ASTFGDN
+522 SFINSNN
-529 KPLIKYTRQTKSEYL
+529 KLIKYTRQTKSEYM

-584 YSSNYGDHGYLF
+584 YSTNYGDHGYLF
-596 LMVDFNDPENPSIKV
+596 LMVDFNDPDNPSIKV

>member
-1 MHRLLKML
+1 MHKTIWMILML
-9 LAFALIT
+9 L
-16 CLPIPCC
+16 LPLTSL
-23 AQSASEKKAAQKAEL
+23 AQT
-38 KAELKAEE
+38 AEE
-46 LKNDASYI
+46 RAEQMKANAEYI

-61 TYSSADQA
+61 TYNSADQA
-69 ALNDLISKISLHVS
+69 ALADLISKISLNIS
-83 NSFQINE
+83 NSFEIKE
-90 EELNTNSGFDSKTAV
+90 EEFNTNSSFDSKTAI

-115 TLTNTNNLV
+115 TLTNTFNLV
-124 ISNAPQT
+124 ISNTPQT
-131 HVLRYIKSSEV
+131 HVLRYIRKSEV
-142 IKIFDER
+142 NKIFDER

-183 RSLQYPNSVKMDID
+183 RSLQYPNSVKMTID
-197 GEQRLLV
+197 GVQRLLV

-215 SNLSTQIASKD
+215 SNLSTKIASKD
-226 GNDINLF
+226 GNEINLF
-233 IKYKN
+233 IKYKG
-238 EPVTSIDYTY
+238 EPVTSLDYTY

-263 MGIVELRPGVDVNSL
+263 MGIVELRPGVEINSL
-278 QLKYEYEYADQC
+278 QLKYEYADQC

-297 SVMQLFKGTPF
+297 SVMQLFKGTSF
-308 KNASVYISNLD
+308 KNASVYINNLD
-319 KKSAVSSEARKEF
+319 KKSAVSSEAKKEF

-344 ETLSKVN
+344 ETLSKVEN
-351 DEKQLAGIMNRVV
+351 EKELAGIMTRVI
-364 NAIKTRQY
+364 NAIKAKDY
-372 DSVNDCFSAD
+372 DSVSDCFSED

-395 ARLLGNPQFSFYTMG
+395 ARLLGDPQFSFYTMG

-424 RNNKR
+424 KNNRR
-429 KFVEDVTFTFGEDRK
+429 KFVEDVTFTFDENKK

-461 DKGVGAWSDYAKMVI
+461 NKGVGAWSDYAKMVI

-503 TIITGHVIKRN
+503 TIITGHIIKKA
-514 PRLSMEDQ
+514 PKVAMEGE
-522 ASTFGDN
+522 SFINSNN
-529 KPLIKYTRQTKSEYL
+529 KLIKYTRQTKSEYM

-584 YSSNYGDHGYLF
+584 YSTNYGDHGYLF
-596 LMVDFNDPENPSIKV
+596 LMVDFNDPDNPSIKV

>member
-1 MHRLLKML
+1 MHKTIWMILML
-9 LAFALIT
+9 L
-16 CLPIPCC
+16 LPLTSL
-23 AQSASEKKAAQKAEL
+23 AQT
-38 KAELKAEE
+38 AEE
-46 LKNDASYI
+46 RAEQMKANAEYI

-61 TYSSADQA
+61 TYNSADQA
-69 ALNDLISKISLHVS
+69 ALADLISKISLNIS
-83 NSFQINE
+83 NSFEIKE
-90 EELNTNSGFDSKTAV
+90 EEFNTNSSFDSKTAI

-115 TLTNTNNLV
+115 TLTNTFNLV
-124 ISNAPQT
+124 ISNTPQT
-131 HVLRYIKSSEV
+131 HVLRYIRKSEV
-142 IKIFDER
+142 NKIFDER

-183 RSLQYPNSVKMDID
+183 RSLQYPNSVKMTID
-197 GEQRLLV
+197 GVQRLLV

-215 SNLSTQIASKD
+215 SNLSTKIASKD
-226 GNDINLF
+226 GNEINLF
-233 IKYKN
+233 IKYKG
-238 EPVTSIDYTY
+238 EPVTSLDYTY

-263 MGIVELRPGVDVNSL
+263 MGIVELRPGVEINSL

-297 SVMQLFKGTPF
+297 SVMQLFKGTSF
-308 KNASVYISNLD
+308 KNASVYINNLD
-319 KKSAVSSEARKEF
+319 KKSAVSSEAKKEF

-344 ETLSKVN
+344 ETLSKVEN
-351 DEKQLAGIMNRVV
+351 EKELAGIMTRVI
-364 NAIKTRQY
+364 NAIKAKDY
-372 DSVNDCFSAD
+372 DSVRDCFSED

-395 ARLLGNPQFSFYTMG
+395 ARLLGDPQFSFYTMG

-424 RNNKR
+424 KNNRR
-429 KFVEDVTFTFGEDRK
+429 KFVEDVTFTFDENKK

-461 DKGVGAWSDYAKMVI
+461 NKGVGAWSDYAKMVI

-503 TIITGHVIKRN
+503 TIITGHIIKKA
-514 PRLSMEDQ
+514 PKVAMEGE
-522 ASTFGDN
+522 SFINSNN
-529 KPLIKYTRQTKSEYL
+529 KLIKYTRQTKSEYM

-584 YSSNYGDHGYLF
+584 YSTNYGDHGYLF
-596 LMVDFNDPENPSIKV
+596 LMVDFNDPDNPSIKV

>member
-1 MHRLLKML
+1 MHKTIWMILML
-9 LAFALIT
+9 L
-16 CLPIPCC
+16 LPLTSL
-23 AQSASEKKAAQKAEL
+23 AQT
-38 KAELKAEE
+38 AEE
-46 LKNDASYI
+46 RAEQMKANAEYI

-61 TYSSADQA
+61 TYNSADQA
-69 ALNDLISKISLHVS
+69 ALADLISKISLNIS
-83 NSFQINE
+83 NSFEIKE
-90 EELNTNSGFDSKTAV
+90 EEFNTNSSFDSKTAIS
-105 TSVMNSYAQA
+105 SVMNSYAQA
-115 TLTNTNNLV
+115 TLTNTFNLV
-124 ISNAPQT
+124 ISNTPQT
-131 HVLRYIKSSEV
+131 HVLRYIRKSEV
-142 IKIFDER
+142 NKIFDER

-183 RSLQYPNSVKMDID
+183 RSLQYPNSVKMTID
-197 GEQRLLV
+197 GVQRLLV

-215 SNLSTQIASKD
+215 SNLSTKIASKD
-226 GNDINLF
+226 GNEINLF
-233 IKYKN
+233 IKYKG
-238 EPVTSIDYTY
+238 EPVTSLDYTY

-263 MGIVELRPGVDVNSL
+263 MCIVELRPGVDVNSL

-297 SVMQLFKGTPF
+297 SVMQLFKGTSF
-308 KNASVYISNLD
+308 KNASVYINNLD
-319 KKSAVSSEARKEF
+319 KKSAVSSEAKKEF

-344 ETLSKVN
+344 ETLSKVEN
-351 DEKQLAGIMNRVV
+351 EKELAGIMTRVI
-364 NAIKTRQY
+364 NAIKAKDY
-372 DSVNDCFSAD
+372 NSVSDCFSED

-395 ARLLGNPQFSFYTMG
+395 ARLLGDPQFSFYTMG

-424 RNNKR
+424 KNNRR
-429 KFVEDVTFTFGEDRK
+429 KFVEDVTFTFDENKK

-461 DKGVGAWSDYAKMVI
+461 NKGVGAWSDYAKMVI

-503 TIITGHVIKRN
+503 TIITGHIIKKA
-514 PRLSMEDQ
+514 PKVAMEGE
-522 ASTFGDN
+522 SFINSNN
-529 KPLIKYTRQTKSEYL
+529 KLIKYTRQTKSEYM

-584 YSSNYGDHGYLF
+584 YSTNYGDHGYLF
-596 LMVDFNDPENPSIKV
+596 LMVDFNDPDNPSIKV

>member
-1 MHRLLKML
+1 MHKTIWMILML
-9 LAFALIT
+9 L
-16 CLPIPCC
+16 LPLTSL
-23 AQSASEKKAAQKAEL
+23 AQT
-38 KAELKAEE
+38 AEE
-46 LKNDASYI
+46 RAEQMKANAEYI

-61 TYSSADQA
+61 TYNSADQA
-69 ALNDLISKISLHVS
+69 ALADLISKISLNIS
-83 NSFQINE
+83 NSFEIKE
-90 EELNTNSGFDSKTAV
+90 EEFNTNSSFDSKTAI

-115 TLTNTNNLV
+115 TLTNTFNLV
-124 ISNAPQT
+124 ISNTPQT
-131 HVLRYIKSSEV
+131 HVLRYIRKSEV
-142 IKIFDER
+142 NKIFDER

-183 RSLQYPNSVKMDID
+183 RSLQYPNSVKMTID
-197 GEQRLLV
+197 GVQRLLV

-215 SNLSTQIASKD
+215 SNLSTKIASKD
-226 GNDINLF
+226 GNEINLF
-233 IKYKN
+233 IKYKG
-238 EPVTSIDYTY
+238 EPVTSLDYTY

-297 SVMQLFKGTPF
+297 SVMQLFKGTSF
-308 KNASVYISNLD
+308 KNASVYINNLD
-319 KKSAVSSEARKEF
+319 KKSAVSSEAKKEF

-344 ETLSKVN
+344 ETLSKVEN
-351 DEKQLAGIMNRVV
+351 EKELAGIMTRVI
-364 NAIKTRQY
+364 NAIKAKDY
-372 DSVNDCFSAD
+372 DSVSDCFSED

-395 ARLLGNPQFSFYTMG
+395 ARLLGDPQFSFYTMG

-424 RNNKR
+424 KNNRR
-429 KFVEDVTFTFGEDRK
+429 KFVEDVTFTFDENKK

-461 DKGVGAWSDYAKMVI
+461 NKGVGAWSDYAKMVI

-503 TIITGHVIKRN
+503 TIITGHIIKKA
-514 PRLSMEDQ
+514 PKVAMEGE
-522 ASTFGDN
+522 SFINSNN
-529 KPLIKYTRQTKSEYL
+529 KLIKYTRQTKSEYM

-584 YSSNYGDHGYLF
+584 YSTNYGDHGYLF
-596 LMVDFNDPENPSIKV
+596 LMVDFNDPDNPSIKV

-620 NINSNL
+620 SINSNL

>member
-1 MHRLLKML
+1 MHKTIWMILML
-9 LAFALIT
+9 L
-16 CLPIPCC
+16 LPLTSL
-23 AQSASEKKAAQKAEL
+23 AQT
-38 KAELKAEE
+38 AEE
-46 LKNDASYI
+46 RAEQMKANAEYI

-61 TYSSADQA
+61 TYNSADQA
-69 ALNDLISKISLHVS
+69 ALADLISKISLNIS
-83 NSFQINE
+83 NSFEIKE
-90 EELNTNSGFDSKTAV
+90 EEFNTNSSFDSKTAI

-115 TLTNTNNLV
+115 TLTNTFNLV
-124 ISNAPQT
+124 ISNTPQT
-131 HVLRYIKSSEV
+131 HVLRYIRKSEV
-142 IKIFDER
+142 NKIFDER

-183 RSLQYPNSVKMDID
+183 RSLQYPNSVKMTID
-197 GEQRLLV
+197 GVQRLLV

-215 SNLSTQIASKD
+215 SNLSTKIASKD
-226 GNDINLF
+226 DNEINLF
-233 IKYKN
+233 IKYKG
-238 EPVTSIDYTY
+238 EPVTSLDYTY

-263 MGIVELRPGVDVNSL
+263 MGIVELRPGVEINSL

-297 SVMQLFKGTPF
+297 SVMQLFKGTSF
-308 KNASVYISNLD
+308 KNASVYINNLD
-319 KKSAVSSEARKEF
+319 KKSAVSSEAKKEF
-332 EKSVKTESAANL
+332 EKSVKTESAADL
-344 ETLSKVN
+344 ETLSKVEN
-351 DEKQLAGIMNRVV
+351 EKELAGIMTRVI
-364 NAIKTRQY
+364 NAIKAKDY
-372 DSVNDCFSAD
+372 DSVSDCFSED

-395 ARLLGNPQFSFYTMG
+395 ARLLGDPQFSFYTMG

-424 RNNKR
+424 KNNRR
-429 KFVEDVTFTFGEDRK
+429 KFVEDVTFTFDENKK

-461 DKGVGAWSDYAKMVI
+461 NKGVGAWSDYAKMVI

-503 TIITGHVIKRN
+503 TIITGHIIKKA
-514 PRLSMEDQ
+514 PKVAMEGE
-522 ASTFGDN
+522 SFINSNN
-529 KPLIKYTRQTKSEYL
+529 KLIKYTRQTKSEYM
-544 RKLKMC
+544 RKLKIC

-584 YSSNYGDHGYLF
+584 YSTNYGDHGYLF
-596 LMVDFNDPENPSIKV
+596 LMVDFNDPDNPSIKV

>member
-1 MHRLLKML
+1 MHKTIWMILML
-9 LAFALIT
+9 L
-16 CLPIPCC
+16 LPLTSL
-23 AQSASEKKAAQKAEL
+23 AQT
-38 KAELKAEE
+38 AEE
-46 LKNDASYI
+46 RAEQMKANAEYI
-54 CGEGWGD
+54 CGEGWGE
-61 TYSSADQA
+61 TYNSADQA
-69 ALNDLISKISLHVS
+69 ALADLISKISLNIS
-83 NSFQINE
+83 NSFEIKE
-90 EELNTNSGFDSKTAV
+90 EEFNTNSSFDSKTAI

-115 TLTNTNNLV
+115 TLTNTFNLV
-124 ISNAPQT
+124 ISNTPQT
-131 HVLRYIKSSEV
+131 HVLRYIRKSEV
-142 IKIFDER
+142 NKIFDER

-155 YVRSAMRAEEKA
+155 YVRSAMRAEKKA

-183 RSLQYPNSVKMDID
+183 RSLQYPNSVKMTID
-197 GEQRLLV
+197 GVQRLLV

-215 SNLSTQIASKD
+215 SNLSTKIASKD
-226 GNDINLF
+226 GNEINLF
-233 IKYKN
+233 IKYKG
-238 EPVTSIDYTY
+238 EPVTSLDYTY

-263 MGIVELRPGVDVNSL
+263 MGIVELRPGVEINSL

-297 SVMQLFKGTPF
+297 SVMQLFKGTSF
-308 KNASVYISNLD
+308 KNASVYINNLD
-319 KKSAVSSEARKEF
+319 KKSAVSSEAKKEF

-344 ETLSKVN
+344 ETLSKVEN
-351 DEKQLAGIMNRVV
+351 EKELAGIMTRVI
-364 NAIKTRQY
+364 NAIKAKDY
-372 DSVNDCFSAD
+372 DSVSDCFSED

-395 ARLLGNPQFSFYTMG
+395 ARLLGDPQFSFYTMG

-424 RNNKR
+424 KNNRR
-429 KFVEDVTFTFGEDRK
+429 KFVEDVTFTFDENKK

-461 DKGVGAWSDYAKMVI
+461 NKGVGAWSDYAKMVI

-503 TIITGHVIKRN
+503 TIITGHIIKKA
-514 PRLSMEDQ
+514 PKVAMEGE
-522 ASTFGDN
+522 SFINSNN
-529 KPLIKYTRQTKSEYL
+529 KLIKYTRQTKSEYM

-584 YSSNYGDHGYLF
+584 YSTNYGDHGYLF
-596 LMVDFNDPENPSIKV
+596 LMVDFNDPDNPSIKV

>member
-1 MHRLLKML
+1 ML
-9 LAFALIT
+9 FAL
-16 CLPIPCC
+16 LPLLGL
-23 AQSASEKKAAQKAEL
+23 AQTEAEKKA
-38 KAELKAEE
+38 EE
-46 LKNDASYI
+46 IKTNTDYI
-54 CGEGWGD
+54 CGEGWAE
-61 TYSSADQA
+61 TYNSADQA
-69 ALNDLISKISLHVS
+69 ALADLISKISINVS
-83 NSFQINE
+83 NSFQISE
-90 EELNTNSGFDSKTAV
+90 EELNTNSGLDSKTAV
-105 TSVMNSYAQA
+105 KSVMNSYAQA

-124 ISNAPQT
+124 ISNSPQA
-131 HVLRYIKSSEV
+131 HVLRYIKRSEIV
-142 IKIFDER
+142 KIFEER

-155 YVRSAMRAEEKA
+155 YVRSAMRAEEKG

-197 GEQRLLV
+197 GTQRLLV
-204 TWIPQQIEEIM
+204 TWIPQQMEEIM
-215 SNLSTQIASKD
+215 GNLSTKIASRD
-226 GNDINLF
+226 GNDLNIF
-233 IKYKN
+233 IKYKDQ
-238 EPVTSIDYTY
+238 PVTSLDYTY

-263 MGIVELRPGVDVNSL
+263 MGIVELRPDIDINSL
-278 QLKYEYEYADQC
+278 QLKYEYEYVDQC

-297 SVMQLFKGTPF
+297 SVMNLFKGTPF
-308 KNASVYISNLD
+308 KNATIYINNID
-319 KKSAVSSEARKEF
+319 KKSAVSTEAKKEF
-332 EKSVKTESAANL
+332 EKVVKTESAANL
-344 ETLSKVN
+344 EALTQVE
-351 DEKQLAGIMNRVV
+351 DEKQLAATMMRIV
-364 NAIKTRQY
+364 NAIKAKNY
-372 DSVNDCFSAD
+372 DSVNDCFNAD
-382 GLEMYKKLLNYGQ
+382 GLEMYKKLLHYGQ
-395 ARLLGNPQFSFYTMG
+395 ARILGNPQFSFYKMG

-424 RNNKR
+424 QNNKR
-429 KFVEDVTFTFGEDRK
+429 KFVEDVTFTFDEDKK
-444 IECVAFGLGSQ
+444 IECVAFGLGNE

-461 DKGVGAWSDYAKMVI
+461 NKGVGAWSDYAKMVI

-503 TIITGHVIKRN
+503 TIITGHIIKKN
-514 PRLSMEDQ
+514 PKANIEGQSYL
-522 ASTFGDN
+522 ADN

-584 YSSNYGDHGYLF
+584 YSTNYGDHGYLF

-620 NINSNL
+620 NINANL

>member
-1 MHRLLKML
+1 MHKTIWMILML
-9 LAFALIT
+9 L
-16 CLPIPCC
+16 LPLTSL
-23 AQSASEKKAAQKAEL
+23 AQT
-38 KAELKAEE
+38 AEE
-46 LKNDASYI
+46 RAEQMKANAEYI

-61 TYSSADQA
+61 TYNSADQA
-69 ALNDLISKISLHVS
+69 ALADLISKISLNIS
-83 NSFQINE
+83 NSFEIKE
-90 EELNTNSGFDSKTAV
+90 EEFNTNSSFDSKTAI

-115 TLTNTNNLV
+115 TLTNTFNLV
-124 ISNAPQT
+124 ISNTPQT
-131 HVLRYIKSSEV
+131 HVLRYIRKSEV
-142 IKIFDER
+142 NKIFDER

-183 RSLQYPNSVKMDID
+183 RSLQYPNSVKMTID
-197 GEQRLLV
+197 GVQRLLV

-215 SNLSTQIASKD
+215 SNLSTKIASKD
-226 GNDINLF
+226 GNEINLF
-233 IKYKN
+233 IKYKG
-238 EPVTSIDYTY
+238 EPVTSLDYTY

-263 MGIVELRPGVDVNSL
+263 MGIVELRPGVEINSL

-297 SVMQLFKGTPF
+297 SVMQLFKGTSF
-308 KNASVYISNLD
+308 KNASVYINNLD
-319 KKSAVSSEARKEF
+319 KKSAVSSEAKKEF

-344 ETLSKVN
+344 ETLSKVEN
-351 DEKQLAGIMNRVV
+351 EKELAGIMTRVI
-364 NAIKTRQY
+364 NAIKAKDY
-372 DSVNDCFSAD
+372 DSVSDCFSED

-395 ARLLGNPQFSFYTMG
+395 ARLLGDPQFSFYTMG

-424 RNNKR
+424 KNNRR
-429 KFVEDVTFTFGEDRK
+429 KFVEDVTFTFDENKK

-461 DKGVGAWSDYAKMVI
+461 NKGVGAWSDYAKMVI

-503 TIITGHVIKRN
+503 TIITGHIIKKA
-514 PRLSMEDQ
+514 PKVAMEEE
-522 ASTFGDN
+522 SFINSNN
-529 KPLIKYTRQTKSEYL
+529 KLIKYTRQTKSEYM

-584 YSSNYGDHGYLF
+584 YSTNYGDHGYLF
-596 LMVDFNDPENPSIKV
+596 LMVDFNDPDNPSIKV

>member
-1 MHRLLKML
+1 MHKTIWMILML
-9 LAFALIT
+9 L
-16 CLPIPCC
+16 LPLTSL
-23 AQSASEKKAAQKAEL
+23 AQT
-38 KAELKAEE
+38 AEE
-46 LKNDASYI
+46 RAEQMKANAEYI

-61 TYSSADQA
+61 TYNSADQA
-69 ALNDLISKISLHVS
+69 ALADLISKISLNIS
-83 NSFQINE
+83 NSFEIKE
-90 EELNTNSGFDSKTAV
+90 EEFNTNSSFDSKTAIIL
-105 TSVMNSYAQA
+105 VMNSYAQA
-115 TLTNTNNLV
+115 TLTNTFNLV
-124 ISNAPQT
+124 ISNTPQT
-131 HVLRYIKSSEV
+131 HVLRYIRKSEV
-142 IKIFDER
+142 NKIFDER

-183 RSLQYPNSVKMDID
+183 RSLQYPNSVKMTID
-197 GEQRLLV
+197 GVQRLLV

-215 SNLSTQIASKD
+215 SNLSTKIASKD
-226 GNDINLF
+226 GNEINLF
-233 IKYKN
+233 IKYKG
-238 EPVTSIDYTY
+238 EPVTSLDYTY

-263 MGIVELRPGVDVNSL
+263 MGIVELRPGVKINSL
-278 QLKYEYEYADQC
+278 QLKYEYADQC

-297 SVMQLFKGTPF
+297 SVMQLFKGTSF
-308 KNASVYISNLD
+308 KNASVYINNLD
-319 KKSAVSSEARKEF
+319 KKSAVSSEAKKEF

-344 ETLSKVN
+344 ETLSKVEN
-351 DEKQLAGIMNRVV
+351 EKELAGIMTKVI
-364 NAIKTRQY
+364 NAIKAKDY
-372 DSVNDCFSAD
+372 DSVSDCFSED

-395 ARLLGNPQFSFYTMG
+395 ARLLGDPQFSFYTMG

-424 RNNKR
+424 KNNRR
-429 KFVEDVTFTFGEDRK
+429 KFVEDVTFTFDENKK

-461 DKGVGAWSDYAKMVI
+461 NKGVGAWSDYAKMVI

-503 TIITGHVIKRN
+503 TIITGHIIKKA
-514 PRLSMEDQ
+514 PKVAMEGE
-522 ASTFGDN
+522 SFINSNN
-529 KPLIKYTRQTKSEYL
+529 KLIKYTRQTKSEYM

-584 YSSNYGDHGYLF
+584 YSTNYGDHGYLF
-596 LMVDFNDPENPSIKV
+596 LMVDFNDPDNPSIKV

>member
-1 MHRLLKML
+1 MRKTIWTILILML
-9 LAFALIT
+9 SFT
-16 CLPIPCC
+16 CS
-23 AQSASEKKAAQKAEL
+23 AQNTAKDKAEQI
-38 KAELKAEE
+38 KG
-46 LKNDASYI
+46 NDAYL

-61 TYSSADQA
+61 TYNSADQA
-69 ALNDLISKISLHVS
+69 ALADLISKISLNIS
-83 NSFQINE
+83 SSFEIKE
-90 EELNTNSGFDSKTAV
+90 EELNTNSGFDSNTAV

-115 TLTNTNNLV
+115 TLTNTDNLV
-124 ISNAPQT
+124 ISNSPQT
-131 HVLRYIKSSEV
+131 HVLRYIRRSE
-142 IKIFDER
+142 INKIFDER

-155 YVRSAMRAEEKA
+155 YVRSAMRAEEKG

-183 RSLQYPNSVKMDID
+183 RSLQYPNSVKMTVD

-204 TWIPQQIEEIM
+204 TWIPQQIQEVM
-215 SNLSTQIASKD
+215 SNISTKIASKD

-233 IKYKN
+233 IKYKG
-238 EPVTSIDYTY
+238 EPVSSLDYTY

-263 MGIVELRPGVDVNSL
+263 MGIVELRPDVDINSL
-278 QLKYEYEYADQC
+278 QLKYEYEYADQA

-297 SVMQLFKGTPF
+297 SVMHLFKGTPF
-308 KNASVYISNLD
+308 KNATAYINNLD
-319 KKSAVSSEARKEF
+319 KKSAVSSEAKKDF
-332 EKSVKTESAANL
+332 EKTVKTESAANL
-344 ETLSKVN
+344 EDLSKVE
-351 DEKQLAGIMNRVV
+351 DEKTLANIMGKVI
-364 NAIKTRQY
+364 NAIKTKNY
-372 DSVNDCFSAD
+372 NSADDCFSED
-382 GLEMYKKLLNYGQ
+382 GLEMYRKLLNYGQ
-395 ARLLGNPQFSFYTMG
+395 ARILGNPQFSFYKMG

-424 RNNKR
+424 KNNKR
-429 KFVEDVTFTFGEDRK
+429 KFVEDVTFTFDENKK
-444 IECVAFGLGSQ
+444 IECVAFGLGNE

-461 DKGVGAWSDYAKMVI
+461 NKGVGAWSDYAKMVI

-503 TIITGHVIKRN
+503 TIITGHVIKKN
-514 PRLSMEDQ
+514 PKLDVENQS
-522 ASTFGDN
+522 AVFGDN

-550 FQSNQFINIRFADN
+550 FQSNQFINVRFADN

-584 YSSNYGDHGYLF
+584 YSTNYGDQGYLF

-611 RTWQPDRNP
+611 RTWQPERNP
-620 NINSNL
+620 DINSNL

>member
-1 MHRLLKML
+1 ML
-9 LAFALIT
+9 MLSFT
-16 CLPIPCC
+16 CS
-23 AQSASEKKAAQKAEL
+23 AQNTAKDKAEQI
-38 KAELKAEE
+38 KG
-46 LKNDASYI
+46 NDAYL

-61 TYSSADQA
+61 TYNSADQA
-69 ALNDLISKISLHVS
+69 ALADLISKISLNIS
-83 NSFQINE
+83 SSFEIKE
-90 EELNTNSGFDSKTAV
+90 EELNSNSGFDSNTAV

-115 TLTNTNNLV
+115 TLTNTDNLV
-124 ISNAPQT
+124 ISNSPQT
-131 HVLRYIKSSEV
+131 HVLRYIRRSE
-142 IKIFDER
+142 INKIFDER

-155 YVRSAMRAEEKA
+155 YVRSAMRAEEKG

-183 RSLQYPNSVKMDID
+183 RSLQYPNSVKMTVD

-204 TWIPQQIEEIM
+204 TWIPQQMQEIM
-215 SNLSTQIASKD
+215 SNISTKIASKD

-233 IKYKN
+233 IKYKG
-238 EPVTSIDYTY
+238 EPVSSLDYTY

-263 MGIVELRPGVDVNSL
+263 MGIVELRPDVDINSL
-278 QLKYEYEYADQC
+278 QLKYEYEYADQA

-297 SVMQLFKGTPF
+297 SVMHLFKGTPF
-308 KNASVYISNLD
+308 KNATTYINNLD
-319 KKSAVSSEARKEF
+319 KKSAVSSEAKKDF
-332 EKSVKTESAANL
+332 EKTVKTESAANL
-344 ETLSKVN
+344 EDLSKVE
-351 DEKQLAGIMNRVV
+351 DEKTLANIMGKVI
-364 NAIKTRQY
+364 NAIKTKNY
-372 DSVNDCFSAD
+372 NSADDCFSED
-382 GLEMYKKLLNYGQ
+382 GLEMYRKLLNYGQ
-395 ARLLGNPQFSFYTMG
+395 ARILGNPQFSFYKMG

-424 RNNKR
+424 KNNKR
-429 KFVEDVTFTFGEDRK
+429 KFVEDVTFTFDENKK
-444 IECVAFGLGSQ
+444 IECVAFGLGNE

-461 DKGVGAWSDYAKMVI
+461 NKGVGAWSDYAKMVI

-503 TIITGHVIKRN
+503 TIITGHVIKKN
-514 PRLSMEDQ
+514 PKLDVENQS
-522 ASTFGDN
+522 AVFGDN

-550 FQSNQFINIRFADN
+550 FQSNQFINVRFADN

-584 YSSNYGDHGYLF
+584 YSTNYGDQGYLF

-611 RTWQPDRNP
+611 RTWQPERNP
-620 NINSNL
+620 DINSNL

>member
-1 MHRLLKML
+1 MHKTIWMILML
-9 LAFALIT
+9 L
-16 CLPIPCC
+16 LPLTSL
-23 AQSASEKKAAQKAEL
+23 AQT
-38 KAELKAEE
+38 AEE
-46 LKNDASYI
+46 RAEQMKANAEYI

-61 TYSSADQA
+61 TYNSADQA
-69 ALNDLISKISLHVS
+69 ALADLISKISLNIS
-83 NSFQINE
+83 NSFEIKE
-90 EELNTNSGFDSKTAV
+90 EEFNTNSSFDSKTAI

-115 TLTNTNNLV
+115 TLTNTFNLV
-124 ISNAPQT
+124 ISNTPQT
-131 HVLRYIKSSEV
+131 HVLRYIRKSEV
-142 IKIFDER
+142 NKIFDER

-183 RSLQYPNSVKMDID
+183 RSLQYPNSVKMTID
-197 GEQRLLV
+197 GVQRLLV

-215 SNLSTQIASKD
+215 SNLSTKIASKD
-226 GNDINLF
+226 GNEINLF
-233 IKYKN
+233 IKYKG
-238 EPVTSIDYTY
+238 EPVTSLDYTY

-263 MGIVELRPGVDVNSL
+263 MGIVELRPGVEINSL

-297 SVMQLFKGTPF
+297 SVMQLFKGTSF
-308 KNASVYISNLD
+308 KNASVYINNLD
-319 KKSAVSSEARKEF
+319 KKSAVSSEAKKEF

-344 ETLSKVN
+344 ETLSKVEN
-351 DEKQLAGIMNRVV
+351 EKELAGIMTRII
-364 NAIKTRQY
+364 NAIKAKDY
-372 DSVNDCFSAD
+372 DSVSDCFSED

-395 ARLLGNPQFSFYTMG
+395 ARLLGDPQFSFYTMG

-424 RNNKR
+424 KNNRR
-429 KFVEDVTFTFGEDRK
+429 KFVEDVTFTFDENKK
-444 IECVAFGLGSQ
+444 IEYVAFGLGSQ

-461 DKGVGAWSDYAKMVI
+461 NKGVGAWSDYAKMVI

-503 TIITGHVIKRN
+503 TIITGHIIKKA
-514 PRLSMEDQ
+514 PKVAMEGE
-522 ASTFGDN
+522 SFINSNN
-529 KPLIKYTRQTKSEYL
+529 KLIKYTRQTKSEYM

-584 YSSNYGDHGYLF
+584 YSTNYGDHGYLF
-596 LMVDFNDPENPSIKV
+596 LMVDFNDPDNPSIKV

>member
-1 MHRLLKML
+1 MHKTIWMILML
-9 LAFALIT
+9 L
-16 CLPIPCC
+16 LPLTSL
-23 AQSASEKKAAQKAEL
+23 AQT
-38 KAELKAEE
+38 AEE
-46 LKNDASYI
+46 RAEQMKANAEYI

-61 TYSSADQA
+61 TYNSADQA
-69 ALNDLISKISLHVS
+69 ALADLISKISLNIS
-83 NSFQINE
+83 NSFEIKE
-90 EELNTNSGFDSKTAV
+90 EEFNTNSSFDSKTAII
-105 TSVMNSYAQA
+105 SVMNSYAQA
-115 TLTNTNNLV
+115 TLTNTFNLV
-124 ISNAPQT
+124 ISNTPQT
-131 HVLRYIKSSEV
+131 HVLRYIRKSEV
-142 IKIFDER
+142 NKIFDER

-183 RSLQYPNSVKMDID
+183 RSLQYPNSVKMTID
-197 GEQRLLV
+197 GVQRLLV

-215 SNLSTQIASKD
+215 SNLSTKIASKD
-226 GNDINLF
+226 GNEINLF
-233 IKYKN
+233 IKYKG
-238 EPVTSIDYTY
+238 EPVTSLDYTY

-263 MGIVELRPGVDVNSL
+263 MGIVELRPGVKINSL

-297 SVMQLFKGTPF
+297 SVMQLFKGTSF
-308 KNASVYISNLD
+308 KNASVYINNLD
-319 KKSAVSSEARKEF
+319 KKSAVSSEAKKEF

-344 ETLSKVN
+344 ETLSKVEN
-351 DEKQLAGIMNRVV
+351 EKELAGIMTKVI
-364 NAIKTRQY
+364 NAIKAKDY
-372 DSVNDCFSAD
+372 DSVSDCFSED

-395 ARLLGNPQFSFYTMG
+395 ARLLGDPQFSFYTMG

-424 RNNKR
+424 KNNRR
-429 KFVEDVTFTFGEDRK
+429 KFVEDVTFTFDENKK

-461 DKGVGAWSDYAKMVI
+461 NKGVGAWSDYAKMEI

-503 TIITGHVIKRN
+503 TIITGHIIKKA
-514 PRLSMEDQ
+514 PKVAMEGE
-522 ASTFGDN
+522 SFINSNN
-529 KPLIKYTRQTKSEYL
+529 KLIKYTRQTKSEYM

-584 YSSNYGDHGYLF
+584 YSTNYGDHGYLF
-596 LMVDFNDPENPSIKV
+596 LMVDFNDPDNPSIKV

>member
-1 MHRLLKML
+1 MHKTIWMILML
-9 LAFALIT
+9 L
-16 CLPIPCC
+16 LPLTSL
-23 AQSASEKKAAQKAEL
+23 AQT
-38 KAELKAEE
+38 AEE
-46 LKNDASYI
+46 RAEQMKANAEYI
-54 CGEGWGD
+54 CGEGWVD
-61 TYSSADQA
+61 TYNSADQA
-69 ALNDLISKISLHVS
+69 ALADLISKISLNIS
-83 NSFQINE
+83 NSFEIKE
-90 EELNTNSGFDSKTAV
+90 EEFNTNSSFDSKTAI

-115 TLTNTNNLV
+115 TLTNTFNLV
-124 ISNAPQT
+124 ISNTPQT
-131 HVLRYIKSSEV
+131 HVLRYIRKSEV
-142 IKIFDER
+142 NKIFDER

-183 RSLQYPNSVKMDID
+183 RSLQYPNSVKMTID
-197 GEQRLLV
+197 GVQRLLV

-215 SNLSTQIASKD
+215 SNLSTKIASKD
-226 GNDINLF
+226 GNEINLF
-233 IKYKN
+233 IKYKG
-238 EPVTSIDYTY
+238 EPVTSLDYTY

-263 MGIVELRPGVDVNSL
+263 MGIVELRPGVEINSL

-297 SVMQLFKGTPF
+297 SVMQLFKGTSF
-308 KNASVYISNLD
+308 KNASVYINNLD
-319 KKSAVSSEARKEF
+319 KKSAVSSEAKKEF

-344 ETLSKVN
+344 ETLSKVEN
-351 DEKQLAGIMNRVV
+351 EKELAGIMTRVI
-364 NAIKTRQY
+364 NAIKAKDY
-372 DSVNDCFSAD
+372 DSVSDCFSED

-395 ARLLGNPQFSFYTMG
+395 ARLLGDPQFSFYTMG

-424 RNNKR
+424 KNNRR
-429 KFVEDVTFTFGEDRK
+429 KFVEDVTFTFDENKK

-461 DKGVGAWSDYAKMVI
+461 NKGVGAWSDYAKMVI

-503 TIITGHVIKRN
+503 TIITGHIIKKA
-514 PRLSMEDQ
+514 PKVAMEGE
-522 ASTFGDN
+522 SFINSNN
-529 KPLIKYTRQTKSEYL
+529 KLIKYTRQTKSEYM

-584 YSSNYGDHGYLF
+584 YSTNYGDHGYLF
-596 LMVDFNDPENPSIKV
+596 LMVDFNDPDNPSIKV

>member
-1 MHRLLKML
+1 MHKTIWMILML
-9 LAFALIT
+9 L
-16 CLPIPCC
+16 LPLTSL
-23 AQSASEKKAAQKAEL
+23 AQT
-38 KAELKAEE
+38 AEE
-46 LKNDASYI
+46 RAEQMKANAEYI

-61 TYSSADQA
+61 TYNSADQA
-69 ALNDLISKISLHVS
+69 ALADLISKISLNIS
-83 NSFQINE
+83 NSFEIKE
-90 EELNTNSGFDSKTAV
+90 EEFNTNSSFDSKTAII
-105 TSVMNSYAQA
+105 SVMNSYAQA
-115 TLTNTNNLV
+115 TLTNTFNLV
-124 ISNAPQT
+124 ISNTPQT
-131 HVLRYIKSSEV
+131 HVLRYIRKSEV
-142 IKIFDER
+142 NKIFDER

-183 RSLQYPNSVKMDID
+183 RSLQYPNSVKMTID
-197 GEQRLLV
+197 GVQRLLV

-215 SNLSTQIASKD
+215 SNLSTKIASKD
-226 GNDINLF
+226 GNEINLF
-233 IKYKN
+233 IKYKG
-238 EPVTSIDYTY
+238 EPVTSLDYTY

-263 MGIVELRPGVDVNSL
+263 MGIVELRPGVEINSL

-297 SVMQLFKGTPF
+297 SVMQLFKGTSF
-308 KNASVYISNLD
+308 KNASVYINNLD
-319 KKSAVSSEARKEF
+319 KKSAVSSEAKKEF

-344 ETLSKVN
+344 ETLSKVEN
-351 DEKQLAGIMNRVV
+351 EKELAGIMTRVI
-364 NAIKTRQY
+364 NAIKAKDY
-372 DSVNDCFSAD
+372 DSVSDCFSED

-395 ARLLGNPQFSFYTMG
+395 ARLLGDPQFSFYTMG

-424 RNNKR
+424 KNNRR
-429 KFVEDVTFTFGEDRK
+429 KFVEDVTFTFDENKK
-444 IECVAFGLGSQ
+444 IECVAFGLGNQ

-461 DKGVGAWSDYAKMVI
+461 NKGVGAWSDYAKMVI

-503 TIITGHVIKRN
+503 TIITGHIIKKA
-514 PRLSMEDQ
+514 PKVAMEGE
-522 ASTFGDN
+522 SFINSNN
-529 KPLIKYTRQTKSEYL
+529 KLIKYTRQTKSEYM

-584 YSSNYGDHGYLF
+584 YSTNYGDHGYLF
-596 LMVDFNDPENPSIKV
+596 LMVDFNDPDNPSIKV

>member
-1 MHRLLKML
+1 MHKTIWMILML
-9 LAFALIT
+9 L
-16 CLPIPCC
+16 LPLTSL
-23 AQSASEKKAAQKAEL
+23 AQT
-38 KAELKAEE
+38 AEE
-46 LKNDASYI
+46 RAEQMKANAEYI

-61 TYSSADQA
+61 TYNSADQA
-69 ALNDLISKISLHVS
+69 ALADLISKISLNIS
-83 NSFQINE
+83 NSFEIKE
-90 EELNTNSGFDSKTAV
+90 EEFNTNSSFDSKTAI

-115 TLTNTNNLV
+115 TLTNTFNLV
-124 ISNAPQT
+124 ISNTPQT
-131 HVLRYIKSSEV
+131 HVLRYIRKSEV
-142 IKIFDER
+142 NKIFDER

-183 RSLQYPNSVKMDID
+183 RSLQYPNSVKMTID
-197 GEQRLLV
+197 GVQRLLV

-215 SNLSTQIASKD
+215 SNLSTKIASKD
-226 GNDINLF
+226 GNEINLF
-233 IKYKN
+233 IKYKG
-238 EPVTSIDYTY
+238 EPVTSLDYTY

-263 MGIVELRPGVDVNSL
+263 MGIVELRPGVEINSL

-297 SVMQLFKGTPF
+297 SVMQLFKGTSF
-308 KNASVYISNLD
+308 KNASVYINNLD
-319 KKSAVSSEARKEF
+319 KKSAVSSEAKKEF

-344 ETLSKVN
+344 ETLSKVEN
-351 DEKQLAGIMNRVV
+351 EKELAGIMTRVI
-364 NAIKTRQY
+364 NAIKAKDY
-372 DSVNDCFSAD
+372 DSVSDCFSED
-382 GLEMYKKLLNYGQ
+382 GLEMYKKLLNYGK
-395 ARLLGNPQFSFYTMG
+395 ARLLGDPQFSFYTMG

-424 RNNKR
+424 KNNRR
-429 KFVEDVTFTFGEDRK
+429 KFVEDVTFTFDENKK

-461 DKGVGAWSDYAKMVI
+461 NKGVGAWSDYAKMVI

-503 TIITGHVIKRN
+503 TIITGHIIKKAPKVAIEGESFIN
-514 PRLSMEDQ
+514 SN
-522 ASTFGDN
+522 N
-529 KPLIKYTRQTKSEYL
+529 KLIKYTRQTKSEYM

-584 YSSNYGDHGYLF
+584 YSTNYGDHGYLF
-596 LMVDFNDPENPSIKV
+596 LMVDFNDPDNPSIKV

>member
-1 MHRLLKML
+1 MHKTIWMILML
-9 LAFALIT
+9 L
-16 CLPIPCC
+16 LPLTSL
-23 AQSASEKKAAQKAEL
+23 AQT
-38 KAELKAEE
+38 AEE
-46 LKNDASYI
+46 RAEQMKANAEYI

-61 TYSSADQA
+61 TYNSADQA
-69 ALNDLISKISLHVS
+69 ALADLISKISLNIS
-83 NSFQINE
+83 NSFEIKE
-90 EELNTNSGFDSKTAV
+90 EEFNTNSSFDSKTAI

-115 TLTNTNNLV
+115 TLTNTFNLV
-124 ISNAPQT
+124 ISNTPQT
-131 HVLRYIKSSEV
+131 HVLRYIRKSEV
-142 IKIFDER
+142 NKIFDER

-183 RSLQYPNSVKMDID
+183 RSLQYPNSVKMTID
-197 GEQRLLV
+197 GVQRLLV

-215 SNLSTQIASKD
+215 SNLSTKIASKD
-226 GNDINLF
+226 GNEINLF
-233 IKYKN
+233 IKYKG
-238 EPVTSIDYTY
+238 EPVTSLDYTY

-263 MGIVELRPGVDVNSL
+263 MGIVELRPGVEINSL

-297 SVMQLFKGTPF
+297 SVMQLFKGTSF
-308 KNASVYISNLD
+308 KNASVYINNLD
-319 KKSAVSSEARKEF
+319 KKSAVSSEAKKEF

-344 ETLSKVN
+344 ETLSKVEN
-351 DEKQLAGIMNRVV
+351 EKELAGIMTRVI
-364 NAIKTRQY
+364 NAIKAKDY
-372 DSVNDCFSAD
+372 DSVSDCFSED

-395 ARLLGNPQFSFYTMG
+395 ARLLGDPQFSFYTMG

-424 RNNKR
+424 KNNRR
-429 KFVEDVTFTFGEDRK
+429 KFVEDVTFTFDENKK

-461 DKGVGAWSDYAKMVI
+461 NKGVGAWSDYAKMVI

-492 DYLESVFDDNA
+492 DYLESVFADNA
-503 TIITGHVIKRN
+503 TIITGHIIKKA
-514 PRLSMEDQ
+514 PKVAMEGE
-522 ASTFGDN
+522 SFINSNN
-529 KPLIKYTRQTKSEYL
+529 KLIKYTRQTKSEYM

-584 YSSNYGDHGYLF
+584 YSTNYGDHGYLF
-596 LMVDFNDPENPSIKV
+596 LMVDFNDPDNPSIKV

>member
-1 MHRLLKML
+1 MHKTIWIILILLL
-9 LAFALIT
+9 PLTSLAQT
-16 CLPIPCC
+16 
-23 AQSASEKKAAQKAEL
+23 
-38 KAELKAEE
+38 AEE
-46 LKNDASYI
+46 RAEQMKANAEYI

-61 TYSSADQA
+61 TYNSADQA
-69 ALNDLISKISLHVS
+69 ALADLISKISLNIS
-83 NSFQINE
+83 NSFAIKE
-90 EELNTNSGFDSKTAV
+90 EEFNTNSSFDSKTAII
-105 TSVMNSYAQA
+105 SVMNSYAQA
-115 TLTNTNNLV
+115 TLTNTFNLV
-124 ISNAPQT
+124 ISNTPQT
-131 HVLRYIKSSEV
+131 HVLRYIRKSEV
-142 IKIFDER
+142 NKIFDER

-183 RSLQYPNSVKMDID
+183 RSLQYPNSVKMTID
-197 GEQRLLV
+197 GVQRLLV

-215 SNLSTQIASKD
+215 SNLSTKIASKD
-226 GNDINLF
+226 GNEINLF
-233 IKYKN
+233 IKYKG
-238 EPVTSIDYTY
+238 EPVTSLDYTY

-263 MGIVELRPGVDVNSL
+263 MGIVELRPGVEINSL

-297 SVMQLFKGTPF
+297 SVMQLFKGTSF
-308 KNASVYISNLD
+308 KNASVYINNLD
-319 KKSAVSSEARKEF
+319 KKSTVSSEAQKEF

-344 ETLSKVN
+344 ETLSKVEN
-351 DEKQLAGIMNRVV
+351 EKELAGIMTRVI
-364 NAIKTRQY
+364 NAIKAKDY
-372 DSVNDCFSAD
+372 DSVSDCFSED

-395 ARLLGNPQFSFYTMG
+395 ARLLGDPQFSFYTMG

-424 RNNKR
+424 KNNRR
-429 KFVEDVTFTFGEDRK
+429 KFVEDVTFTFDENKK

-461 DKGVGAWSDYAKMVI
+461 NKGVGAWSDYAKMVI

-503 TIITGHVIKRN
+503 TIITGHIIKKA
-514 PRLSMEDQ
+514 PKVAMEGE
-522 ASTFGDN
+522 SFINSNN
-529 KPLIKYTRQTKSEYL
+529 KLIKYTRQTKSEYM

-572 GETYGIQIKQDY
+572 GATYGIQIKQDY
-584 YSSNYGDHGYLF
+584 YSTNYGDHGYLF
-596 LMVDFNDPENPSIKV
+596 LMVDFNDPDNPSIKV

>member
-1 MHRLLKML
+1 MHKTIWMILML
-9 LAFALIT
+9 L
-16 CLPIPCC
+16 LPLTSL
-23 AQSASEKKAAQKAEL
+23 AQT
-38 KAELKAEE
+38 AEE
-46 LKNDASYI
+46 RAEQMKANAEYI

-61 TYSSADQA
+61 TYNSADQA
-69 ALNDLISKISLHVS
+69 ALADLISKISLNIS
-83 NSFQINE
+83 NSFEIKE
-90 EELNTNSGFDSKTAV
+90 EEFNTNSSFDSKTAI

-115 TLTNTNNLV
+115 TLTNTFNLV
-124 ISNAPQT
+124 ISNTPQT
-131 HVLRYIKSSEV
+131 HVLRYIRKSEV
-142 IKIFDER
+142 NKIFDER

-183 RSLQYPNSVKMDID
+183 RSLQYPNSVKMTID
-197 GEQRLLV
+197 GVQRLLV

-215 SNLSTQIASKD
+215 SNLSTKIASKD
-226 GNDINLF
+226 GNEINLF
-233 IKYKN
+233 IKYKG
-238 EPVTSIDYTY
+238 EPVTSLDYTY

-263 MGIVELRPGVDVNSL
+263 MGIVELRPGVEINSL

-297 SVMQLFKGTPF
+297 SVMQLFKGTSF
-308 KNASVYISNLD
+308 KNASVYINNLD
-319 KKSAVSSEARKEF
+319 KKSAVSSEAKKEF

-344 ETLSKVN
+344 ETLSKVEN
-351 DEKQLAGIMNRVV
+351 EKELAGIMTRVI
-364 NAIKTRQY
+364 NAIKAKDY
-372 DSVNDCFSAD
+372 DSVSDCFSED

-395 ARLLGNPQFSFYTMG
+395 ARLLGDPQFSFYTMG

-424 RNNKR
+424 KNNRR
-429 KFVEDVTFTFGEDRK
+429 KFVEDVTFTFDENKK
-444 IECVAFGLGSQ
+444 IECVAFGLGTQ

-461 DKGVGAWSDYAKMVI
+461 NKGVGAWSDYAKMVI

-503 TIITGHVIKRN
+503 TIITGHIIKKA
-514 PRLSMEDQ
+514 PKVAMEGE
-522 ASTFGDN
+522 SFINSNN
-529 KPLIKYTRQTKSEYL
+529 KLIKYTRQTKSEYM

-584 YSSNYGDHGYLF
+584 YSTNYGDHGYLF
-596 LMVDFNDPENPSIKV
+596 LMVDFNDPDNPSIKV